1 METFLLNLLKTSL
14 LGSLAIL
21 AMLVLKPLW
30 RERYR
35 AKTRCWLWL
44 ALAAFLLLPVDF
56 SVKNAPVQAAP
67 PKDYTLFVGT
77 DKTAIQSTDNLF
89 GDMAEKSGQS
99 PAQVRDTIIQ
109 RPVTN
114 PEQKTTRYIPV
125 TTILFY
131 GYLAGAA
138 AFLLYQGVSY
148 ALFRRTVR
156 RWKRDVSRADYAAML
171 SDTAR
176 DLGVSAPEMIVCEA
190 ISTPAVTGLLRP
202 RLLLPHERYDVQE
215 LRYILRHELCHL
227 KRRDMLLKLVLL
239 AANAMHWFNPVVY
252 LMLRQADEDIEL
264 ACDSAATDGLELP
277 ERAAYSRTLLA
288 AVQSSVRA
296 LPATTC
302 FGGTVER
309 LKRRI
314 TNVLGAQKKRG
325 LGVVALVLA
334 LTLTAGCAISW
345 GERAQKNDDP
355 FADKSYTVD
364 ILLYE
369 APAFTDGFT
378 DGTYPSFRTTTN
390 TAGEKYVTLCDAWG
404 STSIYGPMEEY
415 TLEKQSFYAL
425 FGSTKA
431 SPVDD
436 LIQNNKSAWSGHCEE
451 ASDGQPNQVYLLKQK
466 DGSVYLGLAGDYEED
481 GSELFCSVFRLNE
494 QVNPIYASMDDYAA
508 ACVEDLKKGTM
519 TYSVSEN
526 NDYAS
531 RSIEDTVADVRVT
544 QLEQADS
551 LGNLSPDGTVLEL
564 WYFQYEMKPT
574 NEAGMQ
580 IDVIGGQELTD
591 DGYLNENWTH
601 YLTVLH
607 YTYGEKTGYQVIGTY
622 TGNDGLWYNGCSY
635 SGEEK
640 YYLHDFYV
648 DYAGLDLP
656 KMFIPD
662 LLNDTA
668 ADGYGRA
675 NQCEAR
681 LISGDGSYYFY
692 APITAWACNPGTE
705 FWYSRYD
712 TGSYFNA
719 KKLEQSLDEA
729 KAEWE
734 STGAKA
740 EKTDAG
746 WRFVTHEGMSN
757 TIVTLFDAPDGTC
770 YEVTTHWTFDGST
783 EENQWGWN
791 RDRAVEGEA
800 VILQAMVN
808 SFRTSKILFT
818 DGSPNG
824 SESSDPAPDD
834 TAFQADLQLASNGG
848 ASWLSLNT
856 DGMAVGGHDPKDS
869 APTVLLDTCDY
880 KEYDPS
886 ESSPSGSAVPPGGGN
901 PLALCLSLSNS
912 ARFTFYEGSDF
923 MLYQHGDTRYYKVSS
938 YGDYATIF
946 DAMLAWYNKTPDKE
960 ATFESDLVLASNAA
974 TVDILAFC
982 PASGESGSHAPLLTG
997 YSVALD
1003 SYEYKPI
1010 DKPKNLDGLDSVE
1023 LWPHNAQATCLIFYK
1038 GTNTVKYVSGK
1049 SERYYR
1055 AVGDFS
1061 IVDNDGRT
1069 LYDLMR
1075 VWYDTAE
1082 YSDMLTSDV
1091 RAQSKSFSWQEA
1103 AQNWANAY
1111 YGTQKEV
1118 TSGSIYKFT
1127 WLNVTVNPAEETTQ
1141 AKRKAGE
1148 IDDNTYCF
1156 AVRVEFTAESA
1167 NALQSAMAGNTV
1179 KCENPAAPKDAY
1191 EFYRCCTIQLR
1202 DDGRWYGTE
1211 LGTGWLCAI
1220 PKKEGL
1226 PPPFFAVF
1234 QRRAGKSTGTS
1245 QRYVV

>member
-44 ALAAFLLLPVDF
+44 ALAVFLLLPVDF

-99 PAQVRDTIIQ
+99 PSAVRDTIIQ

-138 AFLLYQGVSY
+138 AFLLYQGLSY

-156 RWKRDVSRADYAAML
+156 RWKRDVARADYAAML

-202 RLLLPHERYDVQE
+202 RLLLPHEHYDVQE

-264 ACDSAATDGLELP
+264 ACDSAATDDLDRA

-325 LGVVALVLA
+325 LGIVALVLA
-334 LTLTAGCAISW
+334 LTLTAGCAVSW

-364 ILLYE
+364 TLLYE
-369 APAFTDGFT
+369 APGFTDGFT
-378 DGTYPSFRTTTN
+378 DGAYPTFRTATN
-390 TAGEKYVTLCDAWG
+390 PAGEKYVTMFNDLGYAL
-404 STSIYGPMEEY
+404 IYGPMEEY
-415 TLEKQSFYAL
+415 KLEKQSFYAL
-425 FGSTKA
+425 FGNTRDA

-436 LIQNNKSAWSGHCEE
+436 LMQHNKSAWTGYCEE
-451 ASDGQPNQVYLLKQK
+451 AKDSQPYQAYLLEQE
-466 DGSVYLGLAGDYEED
+466 DGTIYLGLSADYAED
-481 GSELFCSVFRLNE
+481 GSECFCMVYRLNE
-494 QVNPIYASMDDYAA
+494 QINPIYASMDDYAA

-544 QLEQADS
+544 RLEQGDS

-574 NEAGMQ
+574 NEAGAQ
-580 IDVIGGQELTD
+580 INIVGGQELTD
-591 DGYLNENWTH
+591 DGYLNEHWTH

-607 YTYGEKTGYQVIGTY
+607 YTSGEKTGYQIIGTSMS
-622 TGNDGLWYNGCSY
+622 NDGLWYNGCSY
-635 SGEEK
+635 GVDLK

-656 KMFIPD
+656 KMYIPNLVD
-662 LLNDTA
+662 GLVE
-668 ADGYGRA
+668 DGYGHG
-675 NQCEAR
+675 NSVEGR
-681 LISGDGSYYFY
+681 LISGNGNYSFY
-692 APITAWACNPGTE
+692 APISGWTYKPDAEYAE
-705 FWYSRYD
+705 YWYSSYN
-712 TGSYFNA
+712 TGSYFSVT
-719 KKLEQSLDEA
+719 EVDHSLYDE
-729 KAEWE
+729 KPEWE
-734 STGAKA
+734 SAGYTA
-740 EKTDAG
+740 EWIDESC
-746 WRFVTHEGMSN
+746 RFVTHEGMSN
-757 TIVTLFDAPDGTC
+757 TVVTLFNGPNNTC
-770 YEVTTHWTFDGST
+770 YIVEIHWLFDGST

-791 RDRAVEGEA
+791 HDRAVEEEA

-808 SFRTSKILFT
+808 SFRTSKILPT
-818 DGSPNG
+818 MDPVLD
-824 SESSDPAPDD
+824 DPA
-834 TAFQADLQLASNGG
+834 FKADLQLATNGG
-848 ASWLSLNT
+848 ASWMYLSKNSAAVSDCNMRNVSPAVKLDECSYTLLNKDFT
-856 DGMAVGGHDPKDS
+856 PADG
-869 APTVLLDTCDY
+869 TQVLELW
-880 KEYDPS
+880 
-886 ESSPSGSAVPPGGGN
+886 
-901 PLALCLSLSNS
+901 LSNNDDS
-912 ARFTFYEGSDF
+912 HFAFYEGTNV
-923 MLYQHGDTRYYKVSS
+923 MLYQRDDARYYKVSNF
-938 YGDYATIF
+938 GDYATLYN
-946 DAMLAWYNKTPDKE
+946 AMLAWFNSAQSGTE
-960 ATFESDLVLASNAA
+960 TSDASSTTTTNAVTRDSLIKSA
-974 TVDILAFC
+974 
-982 PASGESGSHAPLLTG
+982 
-997 YSVALD
+997 D
-1003 SYEYKPI
+1003 SYVDHGGYLWYTAGGKFYRWHE
-1010 DKPKNLDGLDSVE
+1010 GGSVE
-1023 LWPHNAQATCLIFYK
+1023 TVCDLPLDYDTPVSASLSTQDDRILMNYHIGGATMGSFI
-1038 GTNTVKYVSGK
+1038 T
-1049 SERYYR
+1049 
-1055 AVGDFS
+1055 D
-1061 IVDNDGRT
+1061 
-1069 LYDLMR
+1069 LYDTDGKKLSSINGYNAIAISGDIIVMTDYFMPTPNNMSIS
-1075 VWYDTAE
+1075 YDCGKTFTEFGDKDWFYGSA
-1082 YSDMLTSDV
+1082 LTED
-1091 RAQSKSFSWQEA
+1091 
-1103 AQNWANAY
+1103 
-1111 YGTQKEV
+1111 GTYV
-1118 TSGSIYKFT
+1118 TSVDSSLEIRDGYVYTTAVYDINHEKSDDP
-1127 WLNVTVNPAEETTQ
+1127 LVTH
-1141 AKRKAGE
+1141 
-1148 IDDNTYCF
+1148 
-1156 AVRVEFTAESA
+1156 AVRISI
-1167 NALQSAMAGNTV
+1167 
-1179 KCENPAAPKDAY
+1179 K
-1191 EFYRCCTIQLR
+1191 
-1202 DDGRWYGTE
+1202 
-1211 LGTGWLCAI
+1211 TGAQEILD
-1220 PKKEGL
+1220 
-1226 PPPFFAVF
+1226 
-1234 QRRAGKSTGTS
+1234 
-1245 QRYVV
+1245 

>member
-156 RWKRDVSRADYAAML
+156 RWKRDVARADYAAML

-334 LTLTAGCAISW
+334 LTLTAGCATSW
-345 GERAQKNDDP
+345 GSRDASTAP
-355 FADKSYTVD
+355 FDGSRYNPMFVFGNSELTTGKDFRPLYYVSDGNGFSVQLSQGNGAKSVALTYGSTVAVYMP
-364 ILLYE
+364 LESVTLTQE
-369 APAFTDGFT
+369 NF
-378 DGTYPSFRTTTN
+378 DGTLLPDLDTLRGDNKAAWRVQLPDNFDDHDPEASPNLVFLLEQEDGTLYLCIGYHFEGGDAFPEDTDRIRWVYRLEKEDDTLYPSM
-390 TAGEKYVTLCDAWG
+390 DA
-404 STSIYGPMEEY
+404 
-415 TLEKQSFYAL
+415 
-425 FGSTKA
+425 
-431 SPVDD
+431 
-436 LIQNNKSAWSGHCEE
+436 
-451 ASDGQPNQVYLLKQK
+451 
-466 DGSVYLGLAGDYEED
+466 
-481 GSELFCSVFRLNE
+481 
-494 QVNPIYASMDDYAA
+494 YAA
-508 ACVEDLKKGTM
+508 AQVEKLKKSTM
-519 TYSVSEN
+519 SYCTSEDGN
-526 NDYAS
+526 YAS
-531 RSIEDTVADVRVT
+531 QVAEDTVADVRVT
-544 QLEQADS
+544 QLEQGDS

-574 NEAGMQ
+574 NEAGVE
-580 IDVIGGQELTD
+580 IEPVGGQYVTD
-591 DGYLNENWTH
+591 DGYLRESWTH
-601 YLTVLH
+601 YLTVLR
-607 YTYGEKTGYQVIGTY
+607 YTSGEKTGYQVIGTY
-622 TGNDGLWYNGCSY
+622 TGNDGLWYDGCSY

-640 YYLHDFYV
+640 YYLHDFYI

-656 KMFIPD
+656 KMFIPN
-662 LLNDTA
+662 LLNA
-668 ADGYGRA
+668 ATDGYGRA

-800 VILQAMVN
+800 EVLRAMVR
-808 SFRTSKILFT
+808 SFTVNW
-818 DGSPNG
+818 DADAAA
-824 SESSDPAPDD
+824 DPALDD
-834 TAFQADLQLASNGG
+834 SDFQADLQLASNGG
-848 ASWLSLNT
+848 AAWMFLYRDNAAITDRDMLNVTPTVRLDECSYALLHDKFTPADGARSLTLWLSNNDSSHLAFFEGT
-856 DGMAVGGHDPKDS
+856 DI
-869 APTVLLDTCDY
+869 
-880 KEYDPS
+880 
-886 ESSPSGSAVPPGGGN
+886 
-901 PLALCLSLSNS
+901 
-912 ARFTFYEGSDF
+912 
-923 MLYQHGDTRYYKVSS
+923 MLYQRDDAYYYKVSD
-938 YGDYATIF
+938 YGDYATLY
-946 DAMLAWYNKTPDKE
+946 DAMLAWFNSAQSGTEPSDASS
-960 ATFESDLVLASNAA
+960 ATTTNAVSRDSLIKAADSYVDLGGYLWYTAGGKLCRWREGGSVETIDTLPIDSLTDSPVRA
-974 TVDILAFC
+974 TLSIR
-982 PASGESGSHAPLLTG
+982 GSR
-997 YSVALD
+997 VALNYHIGGATMGTYVTELYNPD
-1003 SYEYKPI
+1003 GEQYVKIDGYESIAFDNHGNIVKTLQFPPAQNNLSISY
-1010 DKPKNLDGLDSVE
+1010 D
-1023 LWPHNAQATCLIFYK
+1023 
-1038 GTNTVKYVSGK
+1038 SGK
-1049 SERYYR
+1049 TWTSIGDADYFYGSVTEDGSSISYFPGALEIRDGYVYTT
-1055 AVGDFS
+1055 AV
-1061 IVDNDGRT
+1061 
-1069 LYDLMR
+1069 YDI
-1075 VWYDTAE
+1075 DHQK
-1082 YSDMLTSDV
+1082 TSDPL
-1091 RAQSKSFSWQEA
+1091 
-1103 AQNWANAY
+1103 
-1111 YGTQKEV
+1111 V
-1118 TSGSIYKFT
+1118 THS
-1127 WLNVTVNPAEETTQ
+1127 
-1141 AKRKAGE
+1141 
-1148 IDDNTYCF
+1148 
-1156 AVRVEFTAESA
+1156 VRV
-1167 NALQSAMAGNTV
+1167 NL
-1179 KCENPAAPKDAY
+1179 K
-1191 EFYRCCTIQLR
+1191 
-1202 DDGRWYGTE
+1202 
-1211 LGTGWLCAI
+1211 TGAQEILD
-1220 PKKEGL
+1220 
-1226 PPPFFAVF
+1226 
-1234 QRRAGKSTGTS
+1234 
-1245 QRYVV
+1245 

>member
-44 ALAAFLLLPVDF
+44 ALAVFLLLPVDF
-56 SVKNAPVQAAP
+56 SVKNAPVQAEP

-99 PAQVRDTIIQ
+99 PAAVRDTIIQ

-138 AFLLYQGVSY
+138 AFLLYQGISY

-156 RWKRDVSRADYAAML
+156 RWKKDVSRADYASLL

-176 DLGVSAPEMIVCEA
+176 DLGVNAPEMIVCEA

-202 RLLLPHERYDVQE
+202 RLLLPHEHYDVQE

-302 FGGTVER
+302 FGGMVER

-325 LGVVALVLA
+325 LGIVALVLA
-334 LTLTAGCAISW
+334 LTLTAGCAVSW

-364 ILLYE
+364 TLLYE
-369 APAFTDGFT
+369 APGFTDGFT
-378 DGTYPSFRTTTN
+378 DGAYPTFRTATN
-390 TAGEKYVTLCDAWG
+390 PAGEKYVTMFNDLGYAL
-404 STSIYGPMEEY
+404 IYGPMEEY
-415 TLEKQSFYAL
+415 KLEKQSFYAL
-425 FGSTKA
+425 FGNTRDA

-436 LIQNNKSAWSGHCEE
+436 LMQHNKSAWTGYCEE
-451 ASDGQPNQVYLLKQK
+451 AKDSQPYQAYLLEQE
-466 DGSVYLGLAGDYEED
+466 DGTIYLGLSADYAED
-481 GSELFCSVFRLNE
+481 GSECFCMVYRLEKEDNT
-494 QVNPIYASMDDYAA
+494 IYASMDDYAA
-508 ACVEDLKKGTM
+508 ERVAELKKGTM

-526 NDYAS
+526 NEYAS

-544 QLEQADS
+544 QLEQGDS

-640 YYLHDFYV
+640 YYLHDFYI

-757 TIVTLFDAPDGTC
+757 TVVTLFNGPNNTC
-770 YEVTTHWTFDGST
+770 YIVEIHWLFDGST

-800 VILQAMVN
+800 EVLRAMVR
-808 SFRTSKILFT
+808 SFTVNW
-818 DGSPNG
+818 DADAAA
-824 SESSDPAPDD
+824 DPALDD
-834 TAFQADLQLASNGG
+834 SDFQTDLQLASNGG

-856 DGMAVGGHDPKDS
+856 DGMAVGGHDPKDA

-880 KEYDPS
+880 KESDPS
-886 ESSPSGSAVPPGGGN
+886 ESSPSGSAVPPDGGN

-982 PASGESGSHAPLLTG
+982 PAGGESGSHAPLLTG

-1038 GTNTVKYVSGK
+1038 GTNTVKYMSGK

-1211 LGTGWLCAI
+1211 LGTGW
-1220 PKKEGL
+1220 
-1226 PPPFFAVF
+1226 
-1234 QRRAGKSTGTS
+1234 
-1245 QRYVV
+1245 

>member
-44 ALAAFLLLPVDF
+44 ALAVFLLLPVDF
-56 SVKNAPVQAAP
+56 SVKNAPVQAEP

-77 DKTAIQSTDNLF
+77 DKTTIQSTDNLF

-99 PAQVRDTIIQ
+99 PAAVRDTIIQ

-156 RWKRDVSRADYAAML
+156 RWKRDVARADYAAML

-334 LTLTAGCAISW
+334 LTLTAGCAVGW
-345 GERAQKNDDP
+345 GERAQTQKNDDP

-378 DGTYPSFRTTTN
+378 DGAYPTFRTATN
-390 TAGEKYVTLCDAWG
+390 PAGEKYVTMFNDLGYAL
-404 STSIYGPMEEY
+404 IYGPMEEY
-415 TLEKQSFYAL
+415 KLEKQSFYAL

-607 YTYGEKTGYQVIGTY
+607 YTSGEQTGYQVIGTY

-800 VILQAMVN
+800 AILQAMTD
-808 SFRTSKILFT
+808 SFTITGKILLSQEDASAASTGFDALDAALDALGDMNVT
-818 DGSPNG
+818 ADPLGHAVMVPNATAKWDDRNG
-824 SESSDPAPDD
+824 TNIAYRAEIAKQFRQYSWKEASNVAQFGEEVLSVQCGRWNFYLYSNYKNVLSFFDQESDPKGYPYSFEITNAGAENAVWDAFYKWYEEAVAADNGKQTVTPAATDTLSRASITKSADSYVDNDD
-834 TAFQADLQLASNGG
+834 YLWYISGG
-848 ASWLSLNT
+848 KLCRWR
-856 DGMAVGGHDPKDS
+856 
-869 APTVLLDTCDY
+869 
-880 KEYDPS
+880 E
-886 ESSPSGSAVPPGGGN
+886 GSAVETICTLPIDSLTDSPVR
-901 PLALCLSLSNS
+901 ATLSI
-912 ARFTFYEGSDF
+912 
-923 MLYQHGDTRYYKVSS
+923 MVSR
-938 YGDYATIF
+938 
-946 DAMLAWYNKTPDKE
+946 
-960 ATFESDLVLASNAA
+960 
-974 TVDILAFC
+974 
-982 PASGESGSHAPLLTG
+982 
-997 YSVALD
+997 VALRYHIGGATMGTYVTELYNSD
-1003 SYEYKPI
+1003 GEQYVKIDGYESIAFDNHGNIVKTLQFPPAQNNLSISY
-1010 DKPKNLDGLDSVE
+1010 D
-1023 LWPHNAQATCLIFYK
+1023 
-1038 GTNTVKYVSGK
+1038 SGK
-1049 SERYYR
+1049 TWTAIGDADYFYGSVTEDGSSISYFPGALEIRDGYVYTT
-1055 AVGDFS
+1055 AV
-1061 IVDNDGRT
+1061 
-1069 LYDLMR
+1069 YDI
-1075 VWYDTAE
+1075 DHQK
-1082 YSDMLTSDV
+1082 TSDPL
-1091 RAQSKSFSWQEA
+1091 
-1103 AQNWANAY
+1103 
-1111 YGTQKEV
+1111 V
-1118 TSGSIYKFT
+1118 THS
-1127 WLNVTVNPAEETTQ
+1127 
-1141 AKRKAGE
+1141 
-1148 IDDNTYCF
+1148 
-1156 AVRVEFTAESA
+1156 VRV
-1167 NALQSAMAGNTV
+1167 NL
-1179 KCENPAAPKDAY
+1179 K
-1191 EFYRCCTIQLR
+1191 
-1202 DDGRWYGTE
+1202 
-1211 LGTGWLCAI
+1211 TGAQEILD
-1220 PKKEGL
+1220 
-1226 PPPFFAVF
+1226 
-1234 QRRAGKSTGTS
+1234 
-1245 QRYVV
+1245 

>member
-44 ALAAFLLLPVDF
+44 ALAVFLLLPVDF

-156 RWKRDVSRADYAAML
+156 RWKRDVARADYAAML

-264 ACDSAATDGLELP
+264 ACDSAATDELELP

-334 LTLTAGCAISW
+334 LTLTAGCAVGW
-345 GERAQKNDDP
+345 GERAQTQKNDDP

-364 ILLYE
+364 TLLYE
-369 APAFTDGFT
+369 APGFTDGFT
-378 DGTYPSFRTTTN
+378 DGAYPTFRTATN
-390 TAGEKYVTLCDAWG
+390 PAGEKYVTMFNDLGYAL
-404 STSIYGPMEEY
+404 IYGPMEEY
-415 TLEKQSFYAL
+415 KLEKQSFYAL
-425 FGSTKA
+425 FGNTRDA

-436 LIQNNKSAWSGHCEE
+436 LMQHNKSAWTGYCEE
-451 ASDGQPNQVYLLKQK
+451 AKDSQPYQAYLLEQE
-466 DGSVYLGLAGDYEED
+466 DGTIYLGLSADYAED
-481 GSELFCSVFRLNE
+481 GSECFCMVYRLE
-494 QVNPIYASMDDYAA
+494 KEDDTIYASMDDYAA
-508 ACVEDLKKGTM
+508 ERVAELKKGTM

-526 NDYAS
+526 NEYAS

-607 YTYGEKTGYQVIGTY
+607 YTSGEQTGYQVIGTY

-757 TIVTLFDAPDGTC
+757 TIVTLFDAPDGIC

-800 VILQAMVN
+800 AILQAMTD
-808 SFRTSKILFT
+808 SFTITGKILLSQEDASAASTGFDALDAALDALGDMNVT
-818 DGSPNG
+818 ADPLGHAVMVPNATAKWDDRNG
-824 SESSDPAPDD
+824 TNIAYRAEIAKQFRQYSWKEASNVAQFGEEVLSVQCGRWNFYLYSNYKNVLSFFDQESDPKGYPYAFEITNAGAENAVWDAFYKWYEEAVAADNGKQTVTPAATDTLSRASITKSADSYVDNDD
-834 TAFQADLQLASNGG
+834 YLWYISGG
-848 ASWLSLNT
+848 KLCRWR
-856 DGMAVGGHDPKDS
+856 
-869 APTVLLDTCDY
+869 
-880 KEYDPS
+880 E
-886 ESSPSGSAVPPGGGN
+886 GSAV
-901 PLALCLSLSNS
+901 
-912 ARFTFYEGSDF
+912 E
-923 MLYQHGDTRYYKVSS
+923 
-938 YGDYATIF
+938 TICT
-946 DAMLAWYNKTPDKE
+946 L
-960 ATFESDLVLASNAA
+960 
-974 TVDILAFC
+974 
-982 PASGESGSHAPLLTG
+982 
-997 YSVALD
+997 
-1003 SYEYKPI
+1003 PI
-1010 DKPKNLDGLDSVE
+1010 DSLTDSPVRATLSIMVSRVVLRYHIGGATMGTYVTELYNSDGEQYVKIDGYESIAFDNHGNIVKTLQFPPAQNNLSISYD
-1023 LWPHNAQATCLIFYK
+1023 
-1038 GTNTVKYVSGK
+1038 SGK
-1049 SERYYR
+1049 TWTAIGDADYFYGSVTEDGSSISYFPGALEIRDGYVYTT
-1055 AVGDFS
+1055 AV
-1061 IVDNDGRT
+1061 
-1069 LYDLMR
+1069 YDI
-1075 VWYDTAE
+1075 DHQK
-1082 YSDMLTSDV
+1082 TSDPL
-1091 RAQSKSFSWQEA
+1091 
-1103 AQNWANAY
+1103 
-1111 YGTQKEV
+1111 V
-1118 TSGSIYKFT
+1118 THS
-1127 WLNVTVNPAEETTQ
+1127 
-1141 AKRKAGE
+1141 
-1148 IDDNTYCF
+1148 
-1156 AVRVEFTAESA
+1156 VRV
-1167 NALQSAMAGNTV
+1167 NL
-1179 KCENPAAPKDAY
+1179 K
-1191 EFYRCCTIQLR
+1191 
-1202 DDGRWYGTE
+1202 
-1211 LGTGWLCAI
+1211 TGAQEILD
-1220 PKKEGL
+1220 
-1226 PPPFFAVF
+1226 
-1234 QRRAGKSTGTS
+1234 
-1245 QRYVV
+1245 

>member
-44 ALAAFLLLPVDF
+44 ALAVFLLLPVDF

-67 PKDYTLFVGT
+67 PKDYALFVGT

-89 GDMAEKSGQS
+89 GDMAEKSDQS

-334 LTLTAGCAISW
+334 LTLTAGCAVSW
-345 GERAQKNDDP
+345 GSRDASTAPFDGSRYNPVFVTGNSELTIGKNFRPLYYVSDESGTY
-355 FADKSYTVD
+355 FRLSREGGVNTVTM
-364 ILLYE
+364 IY
-369 APAFTDGFT
+369 DGEEMSFSPMESVT
-378 DGTYPSFRTTTN
+378 LTQENFDGTLLPDLDALRGDNKAAWRVQLPDNFGDHDPEASPNLVFLLEQN
-390 TAGEKYVTLCDAWG
+390 DGTLYLCIGYHFEGGDAFIEDTDRIRWV
-404 STSIYGPMEEY
+404 YR
-415 TLEKQSFYAL
+415 LEKE
-425 FGSTKA
+425 
-431 SPVDD
+431 DD
-436 LIQNNKSAWSGHCEE
+436 TL
-451 ASDGQPNQVYLLKQK
+451 
-466 DGSVYLGLAGDYEED
+466 
-481 GSELFCSVFRLNE
+481 
-494 QVNPIYASMDDYAA
+494 YASMDDYAA
-508 ACVEDLKKGTM
+508 ACVAELKKGTM
-519 TYSVSEN
+519 SYCTSEDGN
-526 NDYAS
+526 YAS
-531 RSIEDTVADVRVT
+531 QVAEDTVADVRVT

-564 WYFQYEMKPT
+564 WYFQYERKPT
-574 NEAGMQ
+574 NENGAELAP
-580 IDVIGGQELTD
+580 IGGQEVTD
-591 DGYLNENWTH
+591 DGYLNEHWTH

-607 YTYGEKTGYQVIGTY
+607 YTSGEKTGYQIIGTY

-656 KMFIPD
+656 KMFIPN

-668 ADGYGRA
+668 TDGYGRA

-757 TIVTLFDAPDGTC
+757 TIVTLFAGPNNTT
-770 YEVTTHWTFDGST
+770 YEVEIHWLFDGST

-800 VILQAMVN
+800 AILQAMTD
-808 SFRTSKILFT
+808 SFTITGKILLTQEDASAASTGFDALDAALDALGDMNVT
-818 DGSPNG
+818 ADPLGHAVMVPNATAKWDDRNG
-824 SESSDPAPDD
+824 TNIAYRAEIAKQFRQYSWKEASNVAQFGEEVLSVQCGRWNFYLYSNYKNVLSFFDQESDPKGYPYAFEITNAGAENAVWDAFYKWYEEAVAADNGKQTVTPAATD
-834 TAFQADLQLASNGG
+834 TLSRASITKAADSYVDLGG
-848 ASWLSLNT
+848 YLWYTA
-856 DGMAVGGHDPKDS
+856 GGK
-869 APTVLLDTCDY
+869 LCRWR
-880 KEYDPS
+880 E
-886 ESSPSGSAVPPGGGN
+886 GSAVETICTLPIDSLTDSPVR
-901 PLALCLSLSNS
+901 ATLSI
-912 ARFTFYEGSDF
+912 
-923 MLYQHGDTRYYKVSS
+923 MVSR
-938 YGDYATIF
+938 
-946 DAMLAWYNKTPDKE
+946 
-960 ATFESDLVLASNAA
+960 
-974 TVDILAFC
+974 
-982 PASGESGSHAPLLTG
+982 
-997 YSVALD
+997 VALRYHIGGATMGTYVTELYNSD
-1003 SYEYKPI
+1003 GEQYVKIDGYESIAFDNHGNIVKTLQFP
-1010 DKPKNLDGLDSVE
+1010 PAQNNL
-1023 LWPHNAQATCLIFYK
+1023 
-1038 GTNTVKYVSGK
+1038 
-1049 SERYYR
+1049 
-1055 AVGDFS
+1055 S
-1061 IVDNDGRT
+1061 IS
-1069 LYDLMR
+1069 
-1075 VWYDTAE
+1075 YDTGKTWTSIGDADYFYGSVTE
-1082 YSDMLTSDV
+1082 DGSSISYFPGALEIRDGYVYTTAVYDIDHQKTSDPL
-1091 RAQSKSFSWQEA
+1091 
-1103 AQNWANAY
+1103 
-1111 YGTQKEV
+1111 V
-1118 TSGSIYKFT
+1118 THS
-1127 WLNVTVNPAEETTQ
+1127 
-1141 AKRKAGE
+1141 
-1148 IDDNTYCF
+1148 
-1156 AVRVEFTAESA
+1156 VRV
-1167 NALQSAMAGNTV
+1167 NL
-1179 KCENPAAPKDAY
+1179 K
-1191 EFYRCCTIQLR
+1191 
-1202 DDGRWYGTE
+1202 
-1211 LGTGWLCAI
+1211 TGAQEILD
-1220 PKKEGL
+1220 
-1226 PPPFFAVF
+1226 
-1234 QRRAGKSTGTS
+1234 
-1245 QRYVV
+1245 

>member
-21 AMLVLKPLW
+21 AMLALKPLW

-44 ALAAFLLLPVDF
+44 ALAVFLLLPVDF

-138 AFLLYQGVSY
+138 AFLLYQGISY
-148 ALFRRTVR
+148 AHFRRTVR
-156 RWKRDVSRADYAAML
+156 RWKRDVARADYAAML

-176 DLGVSAPEMIVCEA
+176 ELGVSAPEMIVCEA

-202 RLLLPHERYDVQE
+202 RLLLPHEHYDVQE

-325 LGVVALVLA
+325 LGIVALVLA
-334 LTLTAGCAISW
+334 LTLTAGCAVSW
-345 GERAQKNDDP
+345 GERAQAQKNDDP
-355 FADKSYTVD
+355 FADKRYTVD

-378 DGTYPSFRTTTN
+378 DGTYPTFHTSTN
-390 TAGEKYVTLCDAWG
+390 SSGEKYLSLCDAWG
-404 STSIYGPMEEY
+404 STFIYGPMEEY

-451 ASDGQPNQVYLLKQK
+451 ASDGLPNQVYLLKQK
-466 DGSVYLGLAGDYEED
+466 DGTIYLGLAGDYEED

-494 QVNPIYASMDDYAA
+494 QTNPIYASMDDYAA
-508 ACVEDLKKGTM
+508 ACVADLKKSTM

-526 NDYAS
+526 NEYAS

-544 QLEQADS
+544 QLELADS

-564 WYFQYEMKPT
+564 WCFQYEMKPT
-574 NEAGMQ
+574 NEAGAQ
-580 IDVIGGQELTD
+580 INIVGGQELTD

-607 YTYGEKTGYQVIGTY
+607 YTSGEQTGYQILGTSMS
-622 TGNDGLWYNGCSY
+622 NDGLWYNGCGY
-635 SGEEK
+635 GQELK
-640 YYLHDFYV
+640 YYLHDFYI

-656 KMFIPD
+656 KMYIPNLVD
-662 LLNDTA
+662 GLVE
-668 ADGYGRA
+668 DGYGHG
-675 NQCEAR
+675 NSVEGR
-681 LISGDGSYYFY
+681 LVSGSTYNFCYYY
-692 APITAWACNPGTE
+692 VPITGWACSPGTDY
-705 FWYSRYD
+705 WYSRYD
-712 TGSYFNA
+712 TGSYFSV
-719 KKLEQSLDEA
+719 KKLERGINDA

-734 STGAKA
+734 STGVTG
-740 EKTDAG
+740 EKVDTG
-746 WRFVTHEGMSN
+746 CWRYVTHEGMSN
-757 TIVTLFDAPDGTC
+757 TIVTLFAGPNNTT
-770 YEVTTHWTFDGST
+770 YEVEIHWLFDGST

-791 RDRAVEGEA
+791 HDRAVEEEA
-800 VILQAMVN
+800 TILQAMVKH
-808 SFRTSKILFT
+808 FTIDGGIYFT
-818 DGSPNG
+818 DGSSD
-824 SESSDPAPDD
+824 SESPAD
-834 TAFQADLQLASNGG
+834 TAFLTDLQLAANGG
-848 ASWLSLNT
+848 IESLTLFPAATSSIISPREPVSTEGSELHVDLSNYGYSSTSEPENISLLNHIRIDLKGDSQSWFESYQGGNVIGYCAENRPTEYYLAFGDFGKYATLYDVILEWYHSAQSGTETSDASSATTTNAVSRDSLIKSADSYVDN
-856 DGMAVGGHDPKDS
+856 DDYLWYISGGK
-869 APTVLLDTCDY
+869 LCRWR
-880 KEYDPS
+880 E
-886 ESSPSGSAVPPGGGN
+886 GSAVETICTLPIDSLTDSPVR
-901 PLALCLSLSNS
+901 ATLSI
-912 ARFTFYEGSDF
+912 RGS
-923 MLYQHGDTRYYKVSS
+923 R
-938 YGDYATIF
+938 
-946 DAMLAWYNKTPDKE
+946 
-960 ATFESDLVLASNAA
+960 
-974 TVDILAFC
+974 
-982 PASGESGSHAPLLTG
+982 
-997 YSVALD
+997 VALNYHIGGATMGTYVTELYNYD
-1003 SYEYKPI
+1003 GKLYVKIDGYESIAFDNHGNIVKTLQFP
-1010 DKPKNLDGLDSVE
+1010 PAQNNL
-1023 LWPHNAQATCLIFYK
+1023 
-1038 GTNTVKYVSGK
+1038 
-1049 SERYYR
+1049 
-1055 AVGDFS
+1055 S
-1061 IVDNDGRT
+1061 IS
-1069 LYDLMR
+1069 
-1075 VWYDTAE
+1075 YDTGKTWTAIGDADYFYGSVTE
-1082 YSDMLTSDV
+1082 NNDSISYAPADLSIRDGYVYTTAVYDINHEKSDDPL
-1091 RAQSKSFSWQEA
+1091 
-1103 AQNWANAY
+1103 
-1111 YGTQKEV
+1111 V
-1118 TSGSIYKFT
+1118 TH
-1127 WLNVTVNPAEETTQ
+1127 
-1141 AKRKAGE
+1141 
-1148 IDDNTYCF
+1148 
-1156 AVRVEFTAESA
+1156 AVRISI
-1167 NALQSAMAGNTV
+1167 
-1179 KCENPAAPKDAY
+1179 K
-1191 EFYRCCTIQLR
+1191 
-1202 DDGRWYGTE
+1202 
-1211 LGTGWLCAI
+1211 TGAQEILD
-1220 PKKEGL
+1220 
-1226 PPPFFAVF
+1226 
-1234 QRRAGKSTGTS
+1234 
-1245 QRYVV
+1245 

>member
-44 ALAAFLLLPVDF
+44 AMAAFLLLPVDF

-138 AFLLYQGVSY
+138 AFLLYQGISY
-148 ALFRRTVR
+148 AHFRRTVR

-171 SDTAR
+171 SNTAR

-325 LGVVALVLA
+325 LGIVALVLA
-334 LTLTAGCAISW
+334 LTLTAGCAVSW

-364 ILLYE
+364 TLLYE
-369 APAFTDGFT
+369 APGFTDGFT
-378 DGTYPSFRTTTN
+378 DGAYPTFRTATN
-390 TAGEKYVTLCDAWG
+390 PAGEKYVTMFNDLGYAL
-404 STSIYGPMEEY
+404 IYGPMEEY
-415 TLEKQSFYAL
+415 KLEKQSFYAL
-425 FGSTKA
+425 FGNTRDA

-436 LIQNNKSAWSGHCEE
+436 LMQHNKSAWTGYCEE
-451 ASDGQPNQVYLLKQK
+451 AKDSQPYQAYLLEQE
-466 DGSVYLGLAGDYEED
+466 DGTIYLGLSADYAED
-481 GSELFCSVFRLNE
+481 GSECFCMVYRLE
-494 QVNPIYASMDDYAA
+494 KEDDTIYPSMDDYAA

-544 QLEQADS
+544 RLEQGDS

-574 NEAGMQ
+574 NEAGVQ

-591 DGYLNENWTH
+591 DGYLNEHWTH

-607 YTYGEKTGYQVIGTY
+607 YTYGEKTGYQIIGTSMS
-622 TGNDGLWYNGCSY
+622 NDGLWYNGCNY

-640 YYLHDFYV
+640 YYLHDFYI
-648 DYAGLDLP
+648 DYAGLNEP
-656 KMFIPD
+656 KMYIPN
-662 LLNDTA
+662 LLNA
-668 ADGYGRA
+668 ATDGYGRA

-800 VILQAMVN
+800 EVLRAMVR
-808 SFRTSKILFT
+808 SFTVNW
-818 DGSPNG
+818 DADAAA
-824 SESSDPAPDD
+824 DPALDD
-834 TAFQADLQLASNGG
+834 SDFQADLQLASNGG
-848 ASWLSLNT
+848 ASWMYLSKNSA
-856 DGMAVGGHDPKDS
+856 AVSDCNMRNVT
-869 APTVLLDTCDY
+869 PTVKLDECSYALLNEEFTPDDGKQT
-880 KEYDPS
+880 
-886 ESSPSGSAVPPGGGN
+886 
-901 PLALCLSLSNS
+901 LTLWLSNNDS
-912 ARFTFYEGSDF
+912 SHLAFYEGTNV
-923 MLYQHGDTRYYKVSS
+923 MLYQRDDARYYKVSNF
-938 YGDYATIF
+938 GDYATLYN
-946 DAMLAWYNKTPDKE
+946 AMLAWYHSAQSGTKP
-960 ATFESDLVLASNAA
+960 SDASSTTTTNAVSRDSLIKA
-974 TVDILAFC
+974 A
-982 PASGESGSHAPLLTG
+982 
-997 YSVALD
+997 D
-1003 SYEYKPI
+1003 SYVDLGGYLWYTAGGKFCRWRE
-1010 DKPKNLDGLDSVE
+1010 GGSVE
-1023 LWPHNAQATCLIFYK
+1023 TVCDLPLDYDTPVSASLSTQDNRILMNYHIGGATMGSFI
-1038 GTNTVKYVSGK
+1038 T
-1049 SERYYR
+1049 
-1055 AVGDFS
+1055 D
-1061 IVDNDGRT
+1061 
-1069 LYDLMR
+1069 LYDTDGKKLSSINGYNAIAISGDIIVMTDYFMPTPNNLSIS
-1075 VWYDTAE
+1075 YDCGKTFTEFGDKDWFYGSA
-1082 YSDMLTSDV
+1082 LTED
-1091 RAQSKSFSWQEA
+1091 
-1103 AQNWANAY
+1103 
-1111 YGTQKEV
+1111 GTYV
-1118 TSGSIYKFT
+1118 TSVNSSLEIRDGYVYTTAVYDINHEKSDDP
-1127 WLNVTVNPAEETTQ
+1127 LVTH
-1141 AKRKAGE
+1141 
-1148 IDDNTYCF
+1148 
-1156 AVRVEFTAESA
+1156 AVRISI
-1167 NALQSAMAGNTV
+1167 
-1179 KCENPAAPKDAY
+1179 K
-1191 EFYRCCTIQLR
+1191 
-1202 DDGRWYGTE
+1202 
-1211 LGTGWLCAI
+1211 TGAQEILD
-1220 PKKEGL
+1220 
-1226 PPPFFAVF
+1226 
-1234 QRRAGKSTGTS
+1234 
-1245 QRYVV
+1245 

>member
-77 DKTAIQSTDNLF
+77 DKTTIQSTDNLF

-156 RWKRDVSRADYAAML
+156 RWKRDVARADYAAML

-202 RLLLPHERYDVQE
+202 RLLLPHEHYDVQE

-334 LTLTAGCAISW
+334 LTLTAGCAVGW
-345 GERAQKNDDP
+345 GERAQTQKNDDP

-607 YTYGEKTGYQVIGTY
+607 YTYGEKTGYQIIGTSMS
-622 TGNDGLWYNGCSY
+622 NDGLWYNGCSY
-635 SGEEK
+635 GVDLK
-640 YYLHDFYV
+640 YYLHDFYI

-656 KMFIPD
+656 RYQIGALYHF
-662 LLNDTA
+662 T
-668 ADGYGRA
+668 DGYGNDLTPDGRV
-675 NQCEAR
+675 Q
-681 LISGDGSYYFY
+681 SGDGWYFY
-692 APITAWACNPGTE
+692 LPNTGTWNASLE
-705 FWYSRYD
+705 EPLWESAYGTKSTFVVKSFSTDASDAADYFKRDGWNVEDVDGQSVYTKTNGGQHARIRLYDRTDSGHYEVQTFWYD
-712 TGSYFNA
+712 G
-719 KKLEQSLDEA
+719 QS
-729 KAEWE
+729 
-734 STGAKA
+734 TQ
-740 EKTDAG
+740 
-746 WRFVTHEGMSN
+746 
-757 TIVTLFDAPDGTC
+757 
-770 YEVTTHWTFDGST
+770 
-783 EENQWGWN
+783 ENQWGWSAA
-791 RDRAVEGEA
+791 RQTEGERDLLEQMA
-800 VILQAMVN
+800 KTFTVSDAMRKAYTP
-808 SFRTSKILFT
+808 SFS
-818 DGSPNG
+818 
-824 SESSDPAPDD
+824 AD
-834 TAFQADLQLASNGG
+834 TKLASNGG
-848 ASWLSLNT
+848 AAWMYLSEDGTAVSDHDMKDVTPTVRLEACDYTARPQYDPPSGGKVLELWLSNN
-856 DGMAVGGHDPKDS
+856 DASHF
-869 APTVLLDTCDY
+869 A
-880 KEYDPS
+880 
-886 ESSPSGSAVPPGGGN
+886 
-901 PLALCLSLSNS
+901 
-912 ARFTFYEGSDF
+912 FYEGSNV
-923 MLYQHGDTRYYKVSS
+923 MLYQCDEVRYYDVSNF
-938 YGDYATIF
+938 GDYKTLY
-946 DAMLAWYNKTPDKE
+946 DAMLAWFNSAQSGTEPSDASS
-960 ATFESDLVLASNAA
+960 ATTTNAVSRDSLIKAADSYVDLGGYLCYTAGGELRRYRSGVIE
-974 TVDILAFC
+974 TVDTL
-982 PASGESGSHAPLLTG
+982 
-997 YSVALD
+997 
-1003 SYEYKPI
+1003 PI
-1010 DKPKNLDGLDSVE
+1010 DYLNDTPV
-1023 LWPHNAQATCLIFYK
+1023 NASLSTQDDRL
-1038 GTNTVKYVSGK
+1038 
-1049 SERYYR
+1049 
-1055 AVGDFS
+1055 
-1061 IVDNDGRT
+1061 
-1069 LYDLMR
+1069 LMS
-1075 VWYDTAE
+1075 YHIGGA
-1082 YSDMLTSDV
+1082 
-1091 RAQSKSFSWQEA
+1091 
-1103 AQNWANAY
+1103 
-1111 YGTQKEV
+1111 
-1118 TSGSIYKFT
+1118 TSGSFVTDLYGVDGKKIASIGGYNSIAISGDTVVKTLQFPPAANNLYISYDCGGTFT
-1127 WLNVTVNPAEETTQ
+1127 PLGDKDWYYGAVKEDDSGVTYMSAELEIRDGYVYTT
-1141 AKRKAGE
+1141 AVYD
-1148 IDDNTYCF
+1148 IDHQKTSDPLVTH
-1156 AVRVEFTAESA
+1156 AVRISI
-1167 NALQSAMAGNTV
+1167 
-1179 KCENPAAPKDAY
+1179 K
-1191 EFYRCCTIQLR
+1191 
-1202 DDGRWYGTE
+1202 
-1211 LGTGWLCAI
+1211 TGAQEILD
-1220 PKKEGL
+1220 
-1226 PPPFFAVF
+1226 
-1234 QRRAGKSTGTS
+1234 
-1245 QRYVV
+1245 

>member
-44 ALAAFLLLPVDF
+44 ALAVFLLLPVDF

-77 DKTAIQSTDNLF
+77 DKTTIQSTDNLF

-334 LTLTAGCAISW
+334 LTLTAGCAVSW
-345 GERAQKNDDP
+345 GERAQTQKNDDP

-369 APAFTDGFT
+369 APGFTDGFT
-378 DGTYPSFRTTTN
+378 DGAYPTFRTATN
-390 TAGEKYVTLCDAWG
+390 PAGEKYVTMFNDLGYAL
-404 STSIYGPMEEY
+404 IYGPMEEY
-415 TLEKQSFYAL
+415 KLEKQSFYAL
-425 FGSTKA
+425 FGNTRDA

-436 LIQNNKSAWSGHCEE
+436 LMQHNKSAWTGYCEE
-451 ASDGQPNQVYLLKQK
+451 AKDSQPYQAYLLEQE
-466 DGSVYLGLAGDYEED
+466 DGTIYLGLSADYAED
-481 GSELFCSVFRLNE
+481 GSECFCMVYRLE
-494 QVNPIYASMDDYAA
+494 KEDDTIYASMDDYAA
-508 ACVEDLKKGTM
+508 ERVAELKKGTM

-526 NDYAS
+526 NEYAS

-607 YTYGEKTGYQVIGTY
+607 YTSGEQTGYQVIGTY

-757 TIVTLFDAPDGTC
+757 TIVTLFDAPDGIC

-800 VILQAMVN
+800 AILQAMTD
-808 SFRTSKILFT
+808 SFTITGKILLSQEDASAASTGFDALDAALDALGDMNVT
-818 DGSPNG
+818 ADPLGHAVMVPNATAKWDDRNG
-824 SESSDPAPDD
+824 TNIAYRAEIAKQFRQYSWKEASNVAQFGEEVLSVQCGRWNFYLYSNYKNVLSFFDQESDPKGYPYAFEITNAGAENAVWDAFYKWYEEAVAADNGKQTVTPAATDTLSRASITKSADSYVDNDD
-834 TAFQADLQLASNGG
+834 YLWYISGG
-848 ASWLSLNT
+848 KLCRWR
-856 DGMAVGGHDPKDS
+856 
-869 APTVLLDTCDY
+869 
-880 KEYDPS
+880 E
-886 ESSPSGSAVPPGGGN
+886 GSAVETICTLPIDSLTDSPVR
-901 PLALCLSLSNS
+901 ATLSI
-912 ARFTFYEGSDF
+912 
-923 MLYQHGDTRYYKVSS
+923 MVSR
-938 YGDYATIF
+938 
-946 DAMLAWYNKTPDKE
+946 
-960 ATFESDLVLASNAA
+960 
-974 TVDILAFC
+974 
-982 PASGESGSHAPLLTG
+982 
-997 YSVALD
+997 VALRYHIGGATMGTYVTELYNSD
-1003 SYEYKPI
+1003 GEQYVKIDGYESIAFDNHGNIVKTLQFPPAQNNLSISY
-1010 DKPKNLDGLDSVE
+1010 D
-1023 LWPHNAQATCLIFYK
+1023 
-1038 GTNTVKYVSGK
+1038 SGK
-1049 SERYYR
+1049 TWTAIGDADYFYGSVTEDGSSISYFPGALEIRDGYVYTT
-1055 AVGDFS
+1055 AV
-1061 IVDNDGRT
+1061 
-1069 LYDLMR
+1069 YDI
-1075 VWYDTAE
+1075 DHQK
-1082 YSDMLTSDV
+1082 TSDPL
-1091 RAQSKSFSWQEA
+1091 
-1103 AQNWANAY
+1103 
-1111 YGTQKEV
+1111 V
-1118 TSGSIYKFT
+1118 THS
-1127 WLNVTVNPAEETTQ
+1127 
-1141 AKRKAGE
+1141 
-1148 IDDNTYCF
+1148 
-1156 AVRVEFTAESA
+1156 VRV
-1167 NALQSAMAGNTV
+1167 NL
-1179 KCENPAAPKDAY
+1179 K
-1191 EFYRCCTIQLR
+1191 
-1202 DDGRWYGTE
+1202 
-1211 LGTGWLCAI
+1211 TGAQEILD
-1220 PKKEGL
+1220 
-1226 PPPFFAVF
+1226 
-1234 QRRAGKSTGTS
+1234 
-1245 QRYVV
+1245 

>member
-156 RWKRDVSRADYAAML
+156 RWKRDVARADYAAML

-334 LTLTAGCAISW
+334 LTLTAGCATSW
-345 GERAQKNDDP
+345 GSRDASTAP
-355 FADKSYTVD
+355 FDGSRYNPMFVFGNSELTTGKDFRPLYYVSDGNGFSVQLSQGNGAKSVALTYGSTVAVYMP
-364 ILLYE
+364 LESVTLTQE
-369 APAFTDGFT
+369 NF
-378 DGTYPSFRTTTN
+378 DGTLLPDLDTLRGDNKAAWRVQLPDNFDDHDPEASPNLVFLLEQEDGTLYLCIGYHFEGGDAFPEDTDRIRWVYRLEKEDDTLYPSM
-390 TAGEKYVTLCDAWG
+390 DA
-404 STSIYGPMEEY
+404 
-415 TLEKQSFYAL
+415 
-425 FGSTKA
+425 
-431 SPVDD
+431 
-436 LIQNNKSAWSGHCEE
+436 
-451 ASDGQPNQVYLLKQK
+451 
-466 DGSVYLGLAGDYEED
+466 
-481 GSELFCSVFRLNE
+481 
-494 QVNPIYASMDDYAA
+494 YAA
-508 ACVEDLKKGTM
+508 AQVEKLKKSTM
-519 TYSVSEN
+519 SYCTSEDGN
-526 NDYAS
+526 YAS
-531 RSIEDTVADVRVT
+531 QVAEDTVADVRVT
-544 QLEQADS
+544 QLEQGDS

-574 NEAGMQ
+574 NEAGVE
-580 IDVIGGQELTD
+580 IEPVGGQYVTD
-591 DGYLNENWTH
+591 DGYLRESWTH
-601 YLTVLH
+601 YLTVLR
-607 YTYGEKTGYQVIGTY
+607 YTSGEKTGYQVIGTY
-622 TGNDGLWYNGCSY
+622 TGNDGLWYDGCSY

-656 KMFIPD
+656 KMFIPN

-800 VILQAMVN
+800 EVLRAMVR
-808 SFRTSKILFT
+808 SFTVNW
-818 DGSPNG
+818 DADAAA
-824 SESSDPAPDD
+824 DPALDD
-834 TAFQADLQLASNGG
+834 SDFQADLQLASNGG
-848 ASWLSLNT
+848 AAWMFLYRDNAAITDRDMLNVTPTVRLDECSYALLHDKFTPADGARSLTLWLSNNDSSHLAFFEGT
-856 DGMAVGGHDPKDS
+856 DI
-869 APTVLLDTCDY
+869 
-880 KEYDPS
+880 
-886 ESSPSGSAVPPGGGN
+886 
-901 PLALCLSLSNS
+901 
-912 ARFTFYEGSDF
+912 
-923 MLYQHGDTRYYKVSS
+923 MLYQRDDAYYYKVSD
-938 YGDYATIF
+938 YGDYATLY
-946 DAMLAWYNKTPDKE
+946 DAMLAWFNSAQSGTEPSDASS
-960 ATFESDLVLASNAA
+960 ATTTNAVSRDSLIKA
-974 TVDILAFC
+974 A
-982 PASGESGSHAPLLTG
+982 
-997 YSVALD
+997 D
-1003 SYEYKPI
+1003 SYVDLGGYLWYTAGGKFCRWHEGGSVETIDTLPI
-1010 DKPKNLDGLDSVE
+1010 DYLNDAPVSASLSTQDNRILMSYHIGGATMGTYVTELYNSDGEQYVKIDGYESIAFDNHGNIVKTLQFPPAQNNLSISYD
-1023 LWPHNAQATCLIFYK
+1023 
-1038 GTNTVKYVSGK
+1038 SGK
-1049 SERYYR
+1049 TWTSIGDADYFYGSVTEDGSSISYFPGALEIRDGYVYTT
-1055 AVGDFS
+1055 AV
-1061 IVDNDGRT
+1061 
-1069 LYDLMR
+1069 YDI
-1075 VWYDTAE
+1075 DHQK
-1082 YSDMLTSDV
+1082 TSDPL
-1091 RAQSKSFSWQEA
+1091 
-1103 AQNWANAY
+1103 
-1111 YGTQKEV
+1111 V
-1118 TSGSIYKFT
+1118 TH
-1127 WLNVTVNPAEETTQ
+1127 
-1141 AKRKAGE
+1141 
-1148 IDDNTYCF
+1148 
-1156 AVRVEFTAESA
+1156 AVRISI
-1167 NALQSAMAGNTV
+1167 
-1179 KCENPAAPKDAY
+1179 K
-1191 EFYRCCTIQLR
+1191 
-1202 DDGRWYGTE
+1202 
-1211 LGTGWLCAI
+1211 TGAQEILD
-1220 PKKEGL
+1220 
-1226 PPPFFAVF
+1226 
-1234 QRRAGKSTGTS
+1234 
-1245 QRYVV
+1245 

>member
-44 ALAAFLLLPVDF
+44 ALAVFLLLPVDF

-99 PAQVRDTIIQ
+99 PAAVRDTIIQ

-156 RWKRDVSRADYAAML
+156 RWKRNVARADYAAML

-202 RLLLPHERYDVQE
+202 RLLLPHEHYDVQE

-227 KRRDMLLKLVLL
+227 KRRDMLFKLVLL

-325 LGVVALVLA
+325 LGIVALVLA
-334 LTLTAGCAISW
+334 LTLTAGCAVSW
-345 GERAQKNDDP
+345 GSRDASTAP
-355 FADKSYTVD
+355 FDGSRYHPVFVLENPELTIGESFLPLSNITSTSVQLSQADGIKMVALTYTGTAMVYTPMESVT
-364 ILLYE
+364 LTQE
-369 APAFTDGFT
+369 NF
-378 DGTYPSFRTTTN
+378 DGTLLPDLDALRSDN
-390 TAGEKYVTLCDAWG
+390 KTAWRVQLPDNFDDHDPEASPNLVFLLEQEDGTLYLCIGYHFNGGDAFIEDTDRIRWV
-404 STSIYGPMEEY
+404 YR
-415 TLEKQSFYAL
+415 LEK
-425 FGSTKA
+425 
-431 SPVDD
+431 
-436 LIQNNKSAWSGHCEE
+436 
-451 ASDGQPNQVYLLKQK
+451 
-466 DGSVYLGLAGDYEED
+466 ED
-481 GSELFCSVFRLNE
+481 NT
-494 QVNPIYASMDDYAA
+494 IYPSMDDYAA
-508 ACVEDLKKGTM
+508 KCVEDLKQGTM

-526 NDYAS
+526 NEYAS

-544 QLEQADS
+544 QLEFADS

-574 NEAGMQ
+574 NEAGAQ
-580 IDVIGGQELTD
+580 INIVGGQELTD
-591 DGYLNENWTH
+591 DGYLNEHWTH

-607 YTYGEKTGYQVIGTY
+607 YTYGEKTGYQVIGTSMS
-622 TGNDGLWYNGCSY
+622 NDGLWYNGCGY
-635 SGEEK
+635 GVDLK

-656 KMFIPD
+656 KMFIPN
-662 LLNDTA
+662 LLNA
-668 ADGYGRA
+668 ATDGYGRA

-808 SFRTSKILFT
+808 SFRTSKILPTT
-818 DGSPNG
+818 DPVLD
-824 SESSDPAPDD
+824 DPA
-834 TAFQADLQLASNGG
+834 FKADLQLATNGG
-848 ASWLSLNT
+848 ASWMYLSKNSA
-856 DGMAVGGHDPKDS
+856 AVSDCNMRNVT
-869 APTVLLDTCDY
+869 PTVKLDECSYALLNEEFTPDDGKQT
-880 KEYDPS
+880 
-886 ESSPSGSAVPPGGGN
+886 
-901 PLALCLSLSNS
+901 LTLWLSNNDS
-912 ARFTFYEGSDF
+912 SHLAFYEGTNV
-923 MLYQHGDTRYYKVSS
+923 MLYQRDDARYYKVSNF
-938 YGDYATIF
+938 GDYATLY
-946 DAMLAWYNKTPDKE
+946 DAMLAWFNSAQSGTEP
-960 ATFESDLVLASNAA
+960 SDASSTTTTNAVSRDSLIKA
-974 TVDILAFC
+974 A
-982 PASGESGSHAPLLTG
+982 
-997 YSVALD
+997 D
-1003 SYEYKPI
+1003 SYVDLGGYLWYTAGGKFCRWRE
-1010 DKPKNLDGLDSVE
+1010 GGSVE
-1023 LWPHNAQATCLIFYK
+1023 TVCDLPLDYDTPVSASLSTQDNRILMNYHIGGATMGSFI
-1038 GTNTVKYVSGK
+1038 T
-1049 SERYYR
+1049 
-1055 AVGDFS
+1055 D
-1061 IVDNDGRT
+1061 
-1069 LYDLMR
+1069 LYDTDGKKLSSINGYNAIAISGDIIVMTDHFMPTPNNMSIS
-1075 VWYDTAE
+1075 YDCGKTFTEFGDKDWFYGSA
-1082 YSDMLTSDV
+1082 LTED
-1091 RAQSKSFSWQEA
+1091 
-1103 AQNWANAY
+1103 
-1111 YGTQKEV
+1111 GTYV
-1118 TSGSIYKFT
+1118 TSVSSSLEIRDGYVYTTAVYDINHEKSDDP
-1127 WLNVTVNPAEETTQ
+1127 LVTH
-1141 AKRKAGE
+1141 
-1148 IDDNTYCF
+1148 
-1156 AVRVEFTAESA
+1156 AVRISI
-1167 NALQSAMAGNTV
+1167 
-1179 KCENPAAPKDAY
+1179 K
-1191 EFYRCCTIQLR
+1191 
-1202 DDGRWYGTE
+1202 
-1211 LGTGWLCAI
+1211 TGAQEILD
-1220 PKKEGL
+1220 
-1226 PPPFFAVF
+1226 
-1234 QRRAGKSTGTS
+1234 
-1245 QRYVV
+1245 

>member
-44 ALAAFLLLPVDF
+44 AMAVFLLLPVDF

-99 PAQVRDTIIQ
+99 PAAVRDTIIQ

-156 RWKRDVSRADYAAML
+156 RWKRDVARADYASLL
-171 SDTAR
+171 SDTVR

-334 LTLTAGCAISW
+334 LTLTAGCAVSW

-364 ILLYE
+364 TLLYE
-369 APAFTDGFT
+369 APGFTDGFT
-378 DGTYPSFRTTTN
+378 DGAYPTFRTATN
-390 TAGEKYVTLCDAWG
+390 PAGEKYVTMFNDLGYAL
-404 STSIYGPMEEY
+404 IYGPMEEY
-415 TLEKQSFYAL
+415 KLEKQSFYAL
-425 FGSTKA
+425 FGNTRDA

-436 LIQNNKSAWSGHCEE
+436 LMQHNKSAWTGYCEE
-451 ASDGQPNQVYLLKQK
+451 AKDSQPYQAYLLEQE
-466 DGSVYLGLAGDYEED
+466 DGTIYLGLSADYAED
-481 GSELFCSVFRLNE
+481 GSECFCMVYRLNE
-494 QVNPIYASMDDYAA
+494 QINPIYASMDDYAA
-508 ACVEDLKKGTM
+508 MCVEDLKKGTM

-526 NDYAS
+526 NEYAS

-544 QLEQADS
+544 QLEQGDS

-574 NEAGMQ
+574 NEAGAQ
-580 IDVIGGQELTD
+580 INIVGGQELTD
-591 DGYLNENWTH
+591 DGYLNEHWTH

-607 YTYGEKTGYQVIGTY
+607 YTSGEKTGYQIIGTSMS
-622 TGNDGLWYNGCSY
+622 NDGLWYNGCSY
-635 SGEEK
+635 GVDLK

-656 KMFIPD
+656 KMYIPNLVD
-662 LLNDTA
+662 GLVE
-668 ADGYGRA
+668 DGYGHG
-675 NQCEAR
+675 NSVEGR
-681 LISGDGSYYFY
+681 LVSGSTYNFCYYY
-692 APITAWACNPGTE
+692 VPITGWACSPGTDY
-705 FWYSRYD
+705 WYSRYD
-712 TGSYFNA
+712 TGSYFSV
-719 KKLEQSLDEA
+719 KKLERGINDA

-734 STGAKA
+734 STGVTG
-740 EKTDAG
+740 EKVDTG
-746 WRFVTHEGMSN
+746 CWRYVTHEGMSN
-757 TIVTLFDAPDGTC
+757 TIVTLFAGPNNTT
-770 YEVTTHWTFDGST
+770 YEVEIHWLFDGST

-791 RDRAVEGEA
+791 RDRAVEEEA

-808 SFRTSKILFT
+808 SFRTSKILPT
-818 DGSPNG
+818 MDPVLD
-824 SESSDPAPDD
+824 DPA
-834 TAFQADLQLASNGG
+834 FKADLQLATNGG
-848 ASWLSLNT
+848 ASWMYLSKNSA
-856 DGMAVGGHDPKDS
+856 AVSDCNMRNVT
-869 APTVLLDTCDY
+869 PTVKLDECSYALLNEEFTPDDGKQT
-880 KEYDPS
+880 
-886 ESSPSGSAVPPGGGN
+886 
-901 PLALCLSLSNS
+901 LTLWLSNNDS
-912 ARFTFYEGSDF
+912 SHLAFYESTNV
-923 MLYQHGDTRYYKVSS
+923 MLYQRDDARYYKVSNF
-938 YGDYATIF
+938 GDYATLY
-946 DAMLAWYNKTPDKE
+946 DAMLAWFNSAQSGTEP
-960 ATFESDLVLASNAA
+960 SDASSTTTTNAVSRDSLIKA
-974 TVDILAFC
+974 A
-982 PASGESGSHAPLLTG
+982 
-997 YSVALD
+997 D
-1003 SYEYKPI
+1003 SYVDLGGYLWYTAGGKFCRWHE
-1010 DKPKNLDGLDSVE
+1010 GGSVE
-1023 LWPHNAQATCLIFYK
+1023 TVCDLPLDYDTPVSASLSTQDNRILMNYHIGGATMGSFI
-1038 GTNTVKYVSGK
+1038 T
-1049 SERYYR
+1049 
-1055 AVGDFS
+1055 D
-1061 IVDNDGRT
+1061 
-1069 LYDLMR
+1069 LYDTDGKKLSSINGYNAIAISGDIIVMTDHFMPTPNNLSIS
-1075 VWYDTAE
+1075 YDCGKTFTEFGDKDWFYGSA
-1082 YSDMLTSDV
+1082 LTED
-1091 RAQSKSFSWQEA
+1091 
-1103 AQNWANAY
+1103 
-1111 YGTQKEV
+1111 GTYV
-1118 TSGSIYKFT
+1118 TSVNSSLEIRDGYVYTTAVYDINHEKSDDP
-1127 WLNVTVNPAEETTQ
+1127 LVTH
-1141 AKRKAGE
+1141 
-1148 IDDNTYCF
+1148 
-1156 AVRVEFTAESA
+1156 AVRISI
-1167 NALQSAMAGNTV
+1167 
-1179 KCENPAAPKDAY
+1179 K
-1191 EFYRCCTIQLR
+1191 
-1202 DDGRWYGTE
+1202 
-1211 LGTGWLCAI
+1211 TGAQEILD
-1220 PKKEGL
+1220 
-1226 PPPFFAVF
+1226 
-1234 QRRAGKSTGTS
+1234 
-1245 QRYVV
+1245 

>member
-44 ALAAFLLLPVDF
+44 ALAVFLLLPVDF

-148 ALFRRTVR
+148 AHFRRTVR
-156 RWKRDVSRADYAAML
+156 RWKRDVARADYAAML

-202 RLLLPHERYDVQE
+202 RLLLPHEHYDVQE

-277 ERAAYSRTLLA
+277 DRAAYSRTLLA

-334 LTLTAGCAISW
+334 LTLTAGCAVSW
-345 GERAQKNDDP
+345 GNKNELSDP
-355 FADKSYTVD
+355 FGKSYTIAD
-364 ILLYE
+364 IVYIGVEPDDTFRENAANAELLLRSDAQSMTLTWTDRYKWDCTAAGSFEMTEENFDRYFDGSAFE
-369 APAFTDGFT
+369 AADNPSGWQESDMSAAKLRRENANTWCFTTSSPPDGMT
-378 DGTYPSFRTTTN
+378 DY
-390 TAGEKYVTLCDAWG
+390 LC
-404 STSIYGPMEEY
+404 
-415 TLEKQSFYAL
+415 
-425 FGSTKA
+425 
-431 SPVDD
+431 
-436 LIQNNKSAWSGHCEE
+436 
-451 ASDGQPNQVYLLKQK
+451 LLQQK
-466 DGSVYLGLAGDYEED
+466 DGTLYLAMGYYPDSKQTAPHCFHTL
-481 GSELFCSVFRLNE
+481 FRLAE
-494 QVNPIYASMDDYAA
+494 KAVPIYSSMDDYAA

-544 QLEQADS
+544 RLEQGDS

-574 NEAGMQ
+574 NEAGAQ
-580 IDVIGGQELTD
+580 INIVGGQELTD
-591 DGYLNENWTH
+591 DGYLNEHWTH

-607 YTYGEKTGYQVIGTY
+607 YTSGEKTGYQIIGTSMS
-622 TGNDGLWYNGCSY
+622 NDGLWYNGCSY
-635 SGEEK
+635 GVDLK

-656 KMFIPD
+656 KMYIPNLVD
-662 LLNDTA
+662 GLVE
-668 ADGYGRA
+668 DGYGHG
-675 NQCEAR
+675 NSVEGR
-681 LISGDGSYYFY
+681 LISGNGNYSFY
-692 APITAWACNPGTE
+692 APISGWTYKPDAEYAE
-705 FWYSRYD
+705 YWYSSYN
-712 TGSYFNA
+712 TGSYFSVT
-719 KKLEQSLDEA
+719 EVDHSLYDE
-729 KAEWE
+729 KPEWE
-734 STGAKA
+734 SAGYTA
-740 EKTDAG
+740 EWIDESC
-746 WRFVTHEGMSN
+746 RFVTHEGMSN
-757 TIVTLFDAPDGTC
+757 TVVTLFNGPNNTC
-770 YEVTTHWTFDGST
+770 YIVEIHWLFDGST

-791 RDRAVEGEA
+791 HDRAVEEEA

-808 SFRTSKILFT
+808 SFRTSKILPT
-818 DGSPNG
+818 MDPVLD
-824 SESSDPAPDD
+824 DPA
-834 TAFQADLQLASNGG
+834 FKADLQLATNGG
-848 ASWLSLNT
+848 ASWMYLSKNSA
-856 DGMAVGGHDPKDS
+856 AVSDCNMRNVT
-869 APTVLLDTCDY
+869 PTVKLDECSYALLNEEFTPDDGKQT
-880 KEYDPS
+880 
-886 ESSPSGSAVPPGGGN
+886 
-901 PLALCLSLSNS
+901 LTLWLSNNDS
-912 ARFTFYEGSDF
+912 SHLAFYESTNV
-923 MLYQHGDTRYYKVSS
+923 MLYQRDDARYYKVSNF
-938 YGDYATIF
+938 GDYATLY
-946 DAMLAWYNKTPDKE
+946 DAMLAWFNSAQSGTEP
-960 ATFESDLVLASNAA
+960 SDASSTTTTNAVSRDSLIKA
-974 TVDILAFC
+974 A
-982 PASGESGSHAPLLTG
+982 
-997 YSVALD
+997 D
-1003 SYEYKPI
+1003 SYVDLGGYLWYTAGGKFCRWHE
-1010 DKPKNLDGLDSVE
+1010 GGSVE
-1023 LWPHNAQATCLIFYK
+1023 
-1038 GTNTVKYVSGK
+1038 TVCDLPLDYDTPVSA
-1049 SERYYR
+1049 SL
-1055 AVGDFS
+1055 S
-1061 IVDNDGRT
+1061 TQDNRILMNYHIGGAIMGSFITD
-1069 LYDLMR
+1069 LYDTDGKKLSSINGYNAIAISGDIIVMTDHFMPTPNNMSIS
-1075 VWYDTAE
+1075 YDCGKTFTEFGDKDWFYGSA
-1082 YSDMLTSDV
+1082 LTED
-1091 RAQSKSFSWQEA
+1091 
-1103 AQNWANAY
+1103 
-1111 YGTQKEV
+1111 GTYV
-1118 TSGSIYKFT
+1118 TSVNSSLEIRDGYVYTTAVYDINHEKSDDP
-1127 WLNVTVNPAEETTQ
+1127 LVTH
-1141 AKRKAGE
+1141 
-1148 IDDNTYCF
+1148 
-1156 AVRVEFTAESA
+1156 AVRISI
-1167 NALQSAMAGNTV
+1167 
-1179 KCENPAAPKDAY
+1179 K
-1191 EFYRCCTIQLR
+1191 
-1202 DDGRWYGTE
+1202 
-1211 LGTGWLCAI
+1211 TGAQEILD
-1220 PKKEGL
+1220 
-1226 PPPFFAVF
+1226 
-1234 QRRAGKSTGTS
+1234 
-1245 QRYVV
+1245 

>member
-56 SVKNAPVQAAP
+56 SVKNAPVQAEP

-77 DKTAIQSTDNLF
+77 DKTTIQSTDNLF

-148 ALFRRTVR
+148 AHFRRTVR
-156 RWKRDVSRADYAAML
+156 RWKRDVARADYAAML

-202 RLLLPHERYDVQE
+202 RLLLPHEHYDVQE

-325 LGVVALVLA
+325 LGIVALVLA
-334 LTLTAGCAISW
+334 LTLTAGCAVSW

-364 ILLYE
+364 TLLYE
-369 APAFTDGFT
+369 APGFTDGFT
-378 DGTYPSFRTTTN
+378 DGAYPTFRTATN
-390 TAGEKYVTLCDAWG
+390 PAGEKYVTMFNDLGYAL
-404 STSIYGPMEEY
+404 IYGPMEEY
-415 TLEKQSFYAL
+415 KLEKQSFYAL
-425 FGSTKA
+425 FGNTRDA

-436 LIQNNKSAWSGHCEE
+436 LMQHNKSAWTGYCEE
-451 ASDGQPNQVYLLKQK
+451 AKDSQPYQAYFLEQEDGTI
-466 DGSVYLGLAGDYEED
+466 YLGLSADYAED
-481 GSELFCSVFRLNE
+481 GSECFCMVYRLNE

-526 NDYAS
+526 NEYAS

-574 NEAGMQ
+574 NEAGAQ
-580 IDVIGGQELTD
+580 INIVGGQELTD
-591 DGYLNENWTH
+591 DGYLNEHWTH

-607 YTYGEKTGYQVIGTY
+607 YTSGEQTGYQILGTSMS
-622 TGNDGLWYNGCSY
+622 NDGLWYNGCSY
-635 SGEEK
+635 GVDLK

-648 DYAGLDLP
+648 DYARLDLP
-656 KMFIPD
+656 KMYIPD
-662 LLNDTA
+662 LVDGLVE
-668 ADGYGRA
+668 DGYGHG
-675 NQCEAR
+675 NSVEGR
-681 LISGDGSYYFY
+681 LISGNGNYSFY
-692 APITAWACNPGTE
+692 APISGWTYKPDAEYAE
-705 FWYSRYD
+705 YWYSSYN
-712 TGSYFNA
+712 TGSYFSVT
-719 KKLEQSLDEA
+719 EVDHSLYDE
-729 KAEWE
+729 KPEWE
-734 STGAKA
+734 SAGYTA
-740 EKTDAG
+740 EWVG
-746 WRFVTHEGMSN
+746 ESCRFVTHEGMSN
-757 TIVTLFDAPDGTC
+757 TVVTLFNGPNNTC
-770 YEVTTHWTFDGST
+770 YIVEIHWLFDGST

-791 RDRAVEGEA
+791 HDRAVEEEA
-800 VILQAMVN
+800 VILQAMVKHFTIN
-808 SFRTSKILFT
+808 GGIYFT
-818 DGSPNG
+818 DGSSD
-824 SESSDPAPDD
+824 SESPAD
-834 TAFQADLQLASNGG
+834 TAFLTDLQLASNGG

-856 DGMAVGGHDPKDS
+856 DGMAVGGHDPKDA

-886 ESSPSGSAVPPGGGN
+886 ESSPSGSAVPPRGGN

-982 PASGESGSHAPLLTG
+982 PAGGESGCHAPLLTG

-1010 DKPKNLDGLDSVE
+1010 DKPKKLDGLDSVE

-1127 WLNVTVNPAEETTQ
+1127 WLNVTVNLAEETTQ

-1211 LGTGWLCAI
+1211 LGTGW
-1220 PKKEGL
+1220 
-1226 PPPFFAVF
+1226 
-1234 QRRAGKSTGTS
+1234 
-1245 QRYVV
+1245 

>member
-44 ALAAFLLLPVDF
+44 ALAVFLLLPVDF

-77 DKTAIQSTDNLF
+77 DKTTIQSTDNLF

-202 RLLLPHERYDVQE
+202 RLLLPHEHYDVQE

-264 ACDSAATDGLELP
+264 ACDSAATDGLDRA

-288 AVQSSVRA
+288 AVQSHVRA

-325 LGVVALVLA
+325 LGIVALVLA
-334 LTLTAGCAISW
+334 LTLTAGCAVSW
-345 GERAQKNDDP
+345 GERGKKNDAP
-355 FADKSYTVD
+355 F
-364 ILLYE
+364 
-369 APAFTDGFT
+369 
-378 DGTYPSFRTTTN
+378 DGTRYNPVLVVANWELTIGKNFRPLYYVSDESGTYFRLSREDGVN
-390 TAGEKYVTLCDAWG
+390 TVTMIYDGGETAFAPMESVTLTQENFDGTLLPDLDTLRGDNKAAWRVQLPDNFDDHDPEASPNLVFLLEQEDGTLYLCIGYHFEGGDAFIEDTDRIRWV
-404 STSIYGPMEEY
+404 YR
-415 TLEKQSFYAL
+415 LEK
-425 FGSTKA
+425 
-431 SPVDD
+431 
-436 LIQNNKSAWSGHCEE
+436 
-451 ASDGQPNQVYLLKQK
+451 
-466 DGSVYLGLAGDYEED
+466 ED
-481 GSELFCSVFRLNE
+481 NT
-494 QVNPIYASMDDYAA
+494 IYPSMDDYAA
-508 ACVEDLKKGTM
+508 KCVEDLKQGTM
-519 TYSVSEN
+519 TYYTSEN
-526 NDYAS
+526 GNYGSQA
-531 RSIEDTVADVRVT
+531 IEDTVADVRVT
-544 QLEQADS
+544 RLEQGDS

-574 NEAGMQ
+574 NEAGVQ

-607 YTYGEKTGYQVIGTY
+607 YTYGEQTGYQIIGTSMS
-622 TGNDGLWYNGCSY
+622 NDGLWYNGCGY
-635 SGEEK
+635 GVDLK
-640 YYLHDFYV
+640 YYLHDFYI
-648 DYAGLDLP
+648 DYAGLNEP
-656 KMFIPD
+656 KMYIPD
-662 LLNDTA
+662 LVDGLVE
-668 ADGYGRA
+668 DGYGHG
-675 NQCEAR
+675 NSVEGR
-681 LISGDGSYYFY
+681 LVSGSTYNFCYYY
-692 APITAWACNPGTE
+692 VPITGWACSPGTDY
-705 FWYSRYD
+705 WYSRYD
-712 TGSYFNA
+712 TGSYFSV
-719 KKLEQSLDEA
+719 KKLERGINDA

-791 RDRAVEGEA
+791 RDRAVEEEA
-800 VILQAMVN
+800 VILQAMVKHFTIN
-808 SFRTSKILFT
+808 GGIYFT
-818 DGSPNG
+818 DGSSD
-824 SESSDPAPDD
+824 SESPAD
-834 TAFQADLQLASNGG
+834 TAFLTDLQLASNGG
-848 ASWLSLNT
+848 IESLTLFPAATSSIISPREPVSTEGSELHVDLSNYGYSSTSEPENISLLNHIRIDLKGDSQSWF
-856 DGMAVGGHDPKDS
+856 
-869 APTVLLDTCDY
+869 
-880 KEYDPS
+880 
-886 ESSPSGSAVPPGGGN
+886 ESYQGGN
-901 PLALCLSLSNS
+901 VIGYCAENRP
-912 ARFTFYEGSDF
+912 TE
-923 MLYQHGDTRYYKVSS
+923 YY
-938 YGDYATIF
+938 
-946 DAMLAWYNKTPDKE
+946 
-960 ATFESDLVLASNAA
+960 
-974 TVDILAFC
+974 LAF
-982 PASGESGSHAPLLTG
+982 
-997 YSVALD
+997 
-1003 SYEYKPI
+1003 
-1010 DKPKNLDGLDSVE
+1010 
-1023 LWPHNAQATCLIFYK
+1023 
-1038 GTNTVKYVSGK
+1038 
-1049 SERYYR
+1049 
-1055 AVGDFS
+1055 GDF
-1061 IVDNDGRT
+1061 GKYAT
-1069 LYDLMR
+1069 LYDVILEWYHSAQSGTKPSDASSTTTTNAVSR
-1075 VWYDTAE
+1075 DSLIKAADSYVDLGGYLWYTAGGKFCRWHEGGSVETVCDLPLDYDTPVSASLSTQDNRILMNYHIGGAIMGSFITDLYDTDGKKLSSINGYNAIAISGDIIVMTDYFMPTPNNMSISYDCGKTFTE
-1082 YSDMLTSDV
+1082 FGDKDWFYGSALTED
-1091 RAQSKSFSWQEA
+1091 
-1103 AQNWANAY
+1103 
-1111 YGTQKEV
+1111 GTYV
-1118 TSGSIYKFT
+1118 TSVNSSLEIRDGYVYTTAVYDINHEKSDDP
-1127 WLNVTVNPAEETTQ
+1127 LVTH
-1141 AKRKAGE
+1141 
-1148 IDDNTYCF
+1148 
-1156 AVRVEFTAESA
+1156 AVRISI
-1167 NALQSAMAGNTV
+1167 
-1179 KCENPAAPKDAY
+1179 K
-1191 EFYRCCTIQLR
+1191 
-1202 DDGRWYGTE
+1202 
-1211 LGTGWLCAI
+1211 TGAQEILD
-1220 PKKEGL
+1220 
-1226 PPPFFAVF
+1226 
-1234 QRRAGKSTGTS
+1234 
-1245 QRYVV
+1245 

>member
-44 ALAAFLLLPVDF
+44 ALAVFLLLPVDF

-99 PAQVRDTIIQ
+99 PAAVRDTIIQ

-148 ALFRRTVR
+148 AHFRRTVR
-156 RWKRDVSRADYAAML
+156 RWKRDVARADYAAML
-171 SDTAR
+171 SDTVR

-202 RLLLPHERYDVQE
+202 RLLLPHEHYDVQE

-334 LTLTAGCAISW
+334 LTLTAGCAVSW

-355 FADKSYTVD
+355 FADKSYMVD
-364 ILLYE
+364 TLLYE
-369 APAFTDGFT
+369 APGFTDGFT
-378 DGTYPSFRTTTN
+378 DGAYPTFRTATN
-390 TAGEKYVTLCDAWG
+390 PAGEKYVTMFNDLGYAL
-404 STSIYGPMEEY
+404 IYGPMEEY
-415 TLEKQSFYAL
+415 KLEKQSFYAL
-425 FGSTKA
+425 FGNTRDA

-436 LIQNNKSAWSGHCEE
+436 LMQHNKSAWTGYCEE
-451 ASDGQPNQVYLLKQK
+451 AKDSQPYQAYLLEQE
-466 DGSVYLGLAGDYEED
+466 DGTIYLGLSADYAED
-481 GSELFCSVFRLNE
+481 GSECFCMVYRLNE
-494 QVNPIYASMDDYAA
+494 QINPIYASMDDYAA
-508 ACVEDLKKGTM
+508 MCVEDLKKGTM

-526 NDYAS
+526 NEYAS

-544 QLEQADS
+544 QLEFADS

-574 NEAGMQ
+574 NEAGVQ

-591 DGYLNENWTH
+591 DGYLRESWTH

-607 YTYGEKTGYQVIGTY
+607 YTYGEKTGYQIIGTY

-640 YYLHDFYV
+640 YYLHDFYI
-648 DYAGLDLP
+648 DYAGLNEP
-656 KMFIPD
+656 KMYIPD
-662 LLNDTA
+662 LVDGLVE
-668 ADGYGRA
+668 DGYGHG
-675 NQCEAR
+675 NSVEGR
-681 LISGDGSYYFY
+681 LVSGSTYNFCYYY
-692 APITAWACNPGTE
+692 VPITGWACSPGTDY
-705 FWYSRYD
+705 WYSRYD
-712 TGSYFNA
+712 TGSYFSV
-719 KKLEQSLDEA
+719 KKLERGINDA

-734 STGAKA
+734 STGVTG
-740 EKTDAG
+740 EKVDTG
-746 WRFVTHEGMSN
+746 CWRYVTHEGMSN
-757 TIVTLFDAPDGTC
+757 TIVTLFAGPNNTT
-770 YEVTTHWTFDGST
+770 YEVEIHWLFDGST

-791 RDRAVEGEA
+791 HDRAVEEEA
-800 VILQAMVN
+800 VILQAMVKHFTIN
-808 SFRTSKILFT
+808 GGIYFT
-818 DGSPNG
+818 DGSSD
-824 SESSDPAPDD
+824 SESPAD
-834 TAFQADLQLASNGG
+834 TAFLTDLQLASNGG

-856 DGMAVGGHDPKDS
+856 DGMAVGGHDPKDA

-886 ESSPSGSAVPPGGGN
+886 ESSPSGSAVPPRGGN

-982 PASGESGSHAPLLTG
+982 PAGGESGSHAPLLTG

-1075 VWYDTAE
+1075 VWYDTVE

-1191 EFYRCCTIQLR
+1191 EFYRCCTIQLK

-1211 LGTGWLCAI
+1211 LGTGW
-1220 PKKEGL
+1220 
-1226 PPPFFAVF
+1226 
-1234 QRRAGKSTGTS
+1234 
-1245 QRYVV
+1245 

>member
-44 ALAAFLLLPVDF
+44 ALAVFLLLPVDF
-56 SVKNAPVQAAP
+56 SVKNAPVQAEP

-77 DKTAIQSTDNLF
+77 DKTTIQSTDNLF

-131 GYLAGAA
+131 GYLAGTA

-156 RWKRDVSRADYAAML
+156 RWKRDVARADYAAML

-202 RLLLPHERYDVQE
+202 RLLLPHEHYDVQE

-325 LGVVALVLA
+325 LGIVALVLA
-334 LTLTAGCAISW
+334 LTLTAGCAVSW

-364 ILLYE
+364 TLLYE
-369 APAFTDGFT
+369 APGFTDGFT
-378 DGTYPSFRTTTN
+378 DGAYPTFRTATN
-390 TAGEKYVTLCDAWG
+390 PAGEKYVTMFNDLGYAL
-404 STSIYGPMEEY
+404 IYGPMEEY
-415 TLEKQSFYAL
+415 KLEKQSFYAL
-425 FGSTKA
+425 FGNTRDA

-436 LIQNNKSAWSGHCEE
+436 LMQHNKSAWTGYCEE
-451 ASDGQPNQVYLLKQK
+451 AKDSQPYQAYLLEQE
-466 DGSVYLGLAGDYEED
+466 DGTIYLGLSADYAED
-481 GSELFCSVFRLNE
+481 GSECFCMVYRLNE
-494 QVNPIYASMDDYAA
+494 QINPIYASMDDYAA
-508 ACVEDLKKGTM
+508 MCVEDLKKGTM

-526 NDYAS
+526 NEYAS

-544 QLEQADS
+544 QLEFADS

-574 NEAGMQ
+574 NEAGVE
-580 IDVIGGQELTD
+580 IEPVGGQYVTD
-591 DGYLNENWTH
+591 DGYLRESWTH

-607 YTYGEKTGYQVIGTY
+607 YTSGEKTGYQVIGTY
-622 TGNDGLWYNGCSY
+622 TGNDGLWYNGCNY

-640 YYLHDFYV
+640 YYLHDFYI
-648 DYAGLDLP
+648 DYAGLNEP
-656 KMFIPD
+656 KMYIPN
-662 LLNDTA
+662 LLNA
-668 ADGYGRA
+668 ATDGYGRA

-808 SFRTSKILFT
+808 SFRTSKILPT
-818 DGSPNG
+818 MDPVLD
-824 SESSDPAPDD
+824 DPA
-834 TAFQADLQLASNGG
+834 FKADLQLATNGG
-848 ASWLSLNT
+848 ASWMYLSKNSA
-856 DGMAVGGHDPKDS
+856 AVSDCNMRNVT
-869 APTVLLDTCDY
+869 PTVKLDECSYALLNEEFTPDDGKQT
-880 KEYDPS
+880 
-886 ESSPSGSAVPPGGGN
+886 
-901 PLALCLSLSNS
+901 LTLWLSNNDS
-912 ARFTFYEGSDF
+912 SHLAFYESTNV
-923 MLYQHGDTRYYKVSS
+923 MLYQRDDARYYKVSNF
-938 YGDYATIF
+938 GDYATLY
-946 DAMLAWYNKTPDKE
+946 DAMLAWFNSAQSGTEP
-960 ATFESDLVLASNAA
+960 SDASLTTTTNAVSRDSLIKA
-974 TVDILAFC
+974 A
-982 PASGESGSHAPLLTG
+982 
-997 YSVALD
+997 D
-1003 SYEYKPI
+1003 SYVDLGGYLWYTAGGKFCRWHE
-1010 DKPKNLDGLDSVE
+1010 GGSVE
-1023 LWPHNAQATCLIFYK
+1023 TVCDLPLDYDTPVSASLSTQDNRILMNYHIGGATMGSFI
-1038 GTNTVKYVSGK
+1038 T
-1049 SERYYR
+1049 
-1055 AVGDFS
+1055 D
-1061 IVDNDGRT
+1061 
-1069 LYDLMR
+1069 LYDTDGKKLSSINGYNAIAISGDIIVMTDYFMPTPNNMSIS
-1075 VWYDTAE
+1075 YDCGKTFTEFGDKDWFYGSA
-1082 YSDMLTSDV
+1082 LTED
-1091 RAQSKSFSWQEA
+1091 
-1103 AQNWANAY
+1103 
-1111 YGTQKEV
+1111 GTYV
-1118 TSGSIYKFT
+1118 TSVNSSLEIRDGYVYTTAVYDINHEKSDDP
-1127 WLNVTVNPAEETTQ
+1127 LVTH
-1141 AKRKAGE
+1141 
-1148 IDDNTYCF
+1148 
-1156 AVRVEFTAESA
+1156 AVRISI
-1167 NALQSAMAGNTV
+1167 
-1179 KCENPAAPKDAY
+1179 K
-1191 EFYRCCTIQLR
+1191 
-1202 DDGRWYGTE
+1202 
-1211 LGTGWLCAI
+1211 TGAQEILD
-1220 PKKEGL
+1220 
-1226 PPPFFAVF
+1226 
-1234 QRRAGKSTGTS
+1234 
-1245 QRYVV
+1245 

>member
-156 RWKRDVSRADYAAML
+156 RWKRDVARADYASLL

-264 ACDSAATDGLELP
+264 ACDSAATDDLDRA

-334 LTLTAGCAISW
+334 LTLTAGCAVSW
-345 GERAQKNDDP
+345 GERTQKNDDP

-364 ILLYE
+364 TLLYE
-369 APAFTDGFT
+369 APGFTDGFT
-378 DGTYPSFRTTTN
+378 DGAYPTFRTATN
-390 TAGEKYVTLCDAWG
+390 PAGEKYVTMFNDLGYAL
-404 STSIYGPMEEY
+404 IYGPMEEY
-415 TLEKQSFYAL
+415 KLEKQSFYAL
-425 FGSTKA
+425 FGSTRDA

-436 LIQNNKSAWSGHCEE
+436 LMQHNKSAWTGYCEE
-451 ASDGQPNQVYLLKQK
+451 AKDSQPYQAYLLEQE
-466 DGSVYLGLAGDYEED
+466 DGTIYLGLSADYAED
-481 GSELFCSVFRLNE
+481 GSECFCMVYRLE
-494 QVNPIYASMDDYAA
+494 KEDDTIYASMDDYAA
-508 ACVEDLKKGTM
+508 ERVAELKKGTM

-544 QLEQADS
+544 QLEFADS

-808 SFRTSKILFT
+808 SFRTSKILPTT
-818 DGSPNG
+818 DPVLD
-824 SESSDPAPDD
+824 DPA
-834 TAFQADLQLASNGG
+834 FKADLQLATNGG
-848 ASWLSLNT
+848 ASWMYLSKNSA
-856 DGMAVGGHDPKDS
+856 AVSDCNMRNVT
-869 APTVLLDTCDY
+869 PTVNLDECSYALLNEEFTPDDGKQT
-880 KEYDPS
+880 
-886 ESSPSGSAVPPGGGN
+886 
-901 PLALCLSLSNS
+901 LTLWLSNNDS
-912 ARFTFYEGSDF
+912 SHLAFFEGTDI
-923 MLYQHGDTRYYKVSS
+923 MLYQRDGAHYYKVSS
-938 YGDYATIF
+938 YGDYATLY
-946 DAMLAWYNKTPDKE
+946 DAMLAWYNS
-960 ATFESDLVLASNAA
+960 AAESD
-974 TVDILAFC
+974 
-982 PASGESGSHAPLLTG
+982 
-997 YSVALD
+997 
-1003 SYEYKPI
+1003 
-1010 DKPKNLDGLDSVE
+1010 
-1023 LWPHNAQATCLIFYK
+1023 
-1038 GTNTVKYVSGK
+1038 
-1049 SERYYR
+1049 
-1055 AVGDFS
+1055 
-1061 IVDNDGRT
+1061 
-1069 LYDLMR
+1069 
-1075 VWYDTAE
+1075 
-1082 YSDMLTSDV
+1082 
-1091 RAQSKSFSWQEA
+1091 
-1103 AQNWANAY
+1103 
-1111 YGTQKEV
+1111 
-1118 TSGSIYKFT
+1118 
-1127 WLNVTVNPAEETTQ
+1127 
-1141 AKRKAGE
+1141 
-1148 IDDNTYCF
+1148 
-1156 AVRVEFTAESA
+1156 
-1167 NALQSAMAGNTV
+1167 
-1179 KCENPAAPKDAY
+1179 
-1191 EFYRCCTIQLR
+1191 
-1202 DDGRWYGTE
+1202 
-1211 LGTGWLCAI
+1211 
-1220 PKKEGL
+1220 
-1226 PPPFFAVF
+1226 
-1234 QRRAGKSTGTS
+1234 TGTS
-1245 QRYVV
+1245 AIASATVTRDSIIKAAGSYVDYGGYLWYTAGGKFCRWREGGSVETVCDLPLDYDTPVSASLSTQDNRILMNYHIGGATMGSFITDLYDTDGKKLSSINGYNAIAISGDIIVMTDYFMPTPNNLSISYDCGKTFTEFGDKDWFYGSALTEDGTYVTSVNSSLEIRDGYVYTTAVYDINHEKSDDPLVTHAVRISIKTGAQEILD

>member
-14 LGSLAIL
+14 LGSIAIL

-99 PAQVRDTIIQ
+99 PAAVRDTIIQ

-156 RWKRDVSRADYAAML
+156 RWKRDVARADYASLL
-171 SDTAR
+171 SDTVR

-227 KRRDMLLKLVLL
+227 KRRDMLFKLVLL

-325 LGVVALVLA
+325 LGIVALVLA
-334 LTLTAGCAISW
+334 LTLTAGCAVSW

-364 ILLYE
+364 TLLYE
-369 APAFTDGFT
+369 APGFTDGFT
-378 DGTYPSFRTTTN
+378 DGAYPTFRTATN
-390 TAGEKYVTLCDAWG
+390 PAGEKYVTMFNDLGYAL
-404 STSIYGPMEEY
+404 IYGPMEEY
-415 TLEKQSFYAL
+415 KLEKQSFYAL
-425 FGSTKA
+425 FGNTRDA

-436 LIQNNKSAWSGHCEE
+436 LMQHNKSAWTGYCEE
-451 ASDGQPNQVYLLKQK
+451 AKDSQPYQAYLLEQE
-466 DGSVYLGLAGDYEED
+466 DGTIYLGLSADYAED
-481 GSELFCSVFRLNE
+481 GSECFCMVYRLNE
-494 QVNPIYASMDDYAA
+494 QINPIYASMDDYAA

-526 NDYAS
+526 NEYAS

-544 QLEQADS
+544 QLEFADS

-574 NEAGMQ
+574 NEAGAQ
-580 IDVIGGQELTD
+580 INIVGGQELTD
-591 DGYLNENWTH
+591 DGYLNEHWTH

-607 YTYGEKTGYQVIGTY
+607 YTSGEKTGYQILGTSMS
-622 TGNDGLWYNGCSY
+622 NDGLWYNGCSY
-635 SGEEK
+635 GVDLK

-656 KMFIPD
+656 KMYIPNLVD
-662 LLNDTA
+662 GLVE
-668 ADGYGRA
+668 DGYGHG
-675 NQCEAR
+675 NSVEGR
-681 LISGDGSYYFY
+681 LISGNGNYSFY
-692 APITAWACNPGTE
+692 APISGWTYKPDAEYAE
-705 FWYSRYD
+705 YWYSSYN
-712 TGSYFNA
+712 TGSYFSVT
-719 KKLEQSLDEA
+719 EVDHSLYDE
-729 KAEWE
+729 KPEWE
-734 STGAKA
+734 SAGYTA
-740 EKTDAG
+740 EWIDESC
-746 WRFVTHEGMSN
+746 RFVTHEGMSN
-757 TIVTLFDAPDGTC
+757 TVVTLFNGPNNTC
-770 YEVTTHWTFDGST
+770 YIVEIHWLFDGST

-791 RDRAVEGEA
+791 RDRAVEEEA

-808 SFRTSKILFT
+808 SFRTSKILPT
-818 DGSPNG
+818 MDPVLD
-824 SESSDPAPDD
+824 DPA
-834 TAFQADLQLASNGG
+834 FKADLQLATNGG
-848 ASWLSLNT
+848 ASWMYLSKNSA
-856 DGMAVGGHDPKDS
+856 AVSDCNMRNVT
-869 APTVLLDTCDY
+869 PTVKLDECSYALLNEEFTPDDGKQT
-880 KEYDPS
+880 
-886 ESSPSGSAVPPGGGN
+886 
-901 PLALCLSLSNS
+901 LTLWLSNNDS
-912 ARFTFYEGSDF
+912 SHLAFYESTNV
-923 MLYQHGDTRYYKVSS
+923 MLYQRDDARYYKVSNF
-938 YGDYATIF
+938 GDYATLY
-946 DAMLAWYNKTPDKE
+946 DAMLAWFNSAQSGTEP
-960 ATFESDLVLASNAA
+960 SDASSTTTTNAVSRDSLIKA
-974 TVDILAFC
+974 A
-982 PASGESGSHAPLLTG
+982 
-997 YSVALD
+997 D
-1003 SYEYKPI
+1003 SYVDLGGYLWYTAGGKFCRWHE
-1010 DKPKNLDGLDSVE
+1010 GGSVE
-1023 LWPHNAQATCLIFYK
+1023 
-1038 GTNTVKYVSGK
+1038 TVCDLPLDYDTPVSA
-1049 SERYYR
+1049 SL
-1055 AVGDFS
+1055 S
-1061 IVDNDGRT
+1061 TQDNRILMNYHIGGAIMGSFITD
-1069 LYDLMR
+1069 LYDTDGKKLSSINGYNAIAISGDIIVMTDYFMPTPNNMSIS
-1075 VWYDTAE
+1075 YDCGKTFTEFGDKDWFYGSA
-1082 YSDMLTSDV
+1082 LTED
-1091 RAQSKSFSWQEA
+1091 
-1103 AQNWANAY
+1103 
-1111 YGTQKEV
+1111 GTYV
-1118 TSGSIYKFT
+1118 TSVDSSLDIRDGYVYTTAVYDINHEKSDDP
-1127 WLNVTVNPAEETTQ
+1127 LVTH
-1141 AKRKAGE
+1141 
-1148 IDDNTYCF
+1148 
-1156 AVRVEFTAESA
+1156 AVRISI
-1167 NALQSAMAGNTV
+1167 
-1179 KCENPAAPKDAY
+1179 K
-1191 EFYRCCTIQLR
+1191 
-1202 DDGRWYGTE
+1202 
-1211 LGTGWLCAI
+1211 TGAQEILD
-1220 PKKEGL
+1220 
-1226 PPPFFAVF
+1226 
-1234 QRRAGKSTGTS
+1234 
-1245 QRYVV
+1245 

>member
-77 DKTAIQSTDNLF
+77 DKTTIQSTDNLF

-156 RWKRDVSRADYAAML
+156 RWKRDVARADYAAML

-202 RLLLPHERYDVQE
+202 RLLLPHEHYDVQE

-334 LTLTAGCAISW
+334 LTLTAGCAVGW
-345 GERAQKNDDP
+345 GERAQTQKNDDP

-574 NEAGMQ
+574 NEAGAQ
-580 IDVIGGQELTD
+580 INIVGGQELTD

-622 TGNDGLWYNGCSY
+622 TGNDGLWYNGCGY
-635 SGEEK
+635 GVDLK
-640 YYLHDFYV
+640 YYLHDFYI

-800 VILQAMVN
+800 EVLRAMVR
-808 SFRTSKILFT
+808 SFTVNW
-818 DGSPNG
+818 DADAAA
-824 SESSDPAPDD
+824 DPALDD
-834 TAFQADLQLASNGG
+834 SDFQADLQLASNGG
-848 ASWLSLNT
+848 AAWMFLYRDNAAITDRDMLNVTPTVRLDECSYALLHDKFTPADGARSLTLWLSNNDSSHLAFFEGT
-856 DGMAVGGHDPKDS
+856 DI
-869 APTVLLDTCDY
+869 
-880 KEYDPS
+880 
-886 ESSPSGSAVPPGGGN
+886 
-901 PLALCLSLSNS
+901 
-912 ARFTFYEGSDF
+912 
-923 MLYQHGDTRYYKVSS
+923 MLYQRDDAYYYKVSD
-938 YGDYATIF
+938 YGDYATLY
-946 DAMLAWYNKTPDKE
+946 DAMLAW
-960 ATFESDLVLASNAA
+960 FE
-974 TVDILAFC
+974 
-982 PASGESGSHAPLLTG
+982 
-997 YSVALD
+997 
-1003 SYEYKPI
+1003 
-1010 DKPKNLDGLDSVE
+1010 
-1023 LWPHNAQATCLIFYK
+1023 
-1038 GTNTVKYVSGK
+1038 
-1049 SERYYR
+1049 
-1055 AVGDFS
+1055 
-1061 IVDNDGRT
+1061 
-1069 LYDLMR
+1069 
-1075 VWYDTAE
+1075 
-1082 YSDMLTSDV
+1082 
-1091 RAQSKSFSWQEA
+1091 EA
-1103 AQNWANAY
+1103 AAN
-1111 YGTQKEV
+1111 E
-1118 TSGSIYKFT
+1118 
-1127 WLNVTVNPAEETTQ
+1127 
-1141 AKRKAGE
+1141 
-1148 IDDNTYCF
+1148 D
-1156 AVRVEFTAESA
+1156 AESA
-1167 NALQSAMAGNTV
+1167 NAVIKNTV
-1179 KCENPAAPKDAY
+1179 LNRDVLIQSSGSHVDFGSFLWYTAGGELRRYRSGVIETVDTLPIDYLNDTPVNASLSTQDDRLLMSYHIGGATSGSFVTDLYGVDGKKIASIGGYNSIAISGDTVVKTLQFPPAANNLYISYDCGGTFTPLGDKDWYYGAVKEDDSGVTY
-1191 EFYRCCTIQLR
+1191 MSAELEIR
-1202 DDGRWYGTE
+1202 DGYVYTHAVYDVFHDKTSDPLVTHEVR
-1211 LGTGWLCAI
+1211 LNLKTGAQEILD
-1220 PKKEGL
+1220 
-1226 PPPFFAVF
+1226 
-1234 QRRAGKSTGTS
+1234 
-1245 QRYVV
+1245 

>member
-44 ALAAFLLLPVDF
+44 AMAAFLLLPVDF

-156 RWKRDVSRADYAAML
+156 RWKRDVARADYAAML

-334 LTLTAGCAISW
+334 LTLTAGCAVSW

-364 ILLYE
+364 TLLYE
-369 APAFTDGFT
+369 APGFTDGFT
-378 DGTYPSFRTTTN
+378 DGAYPTFRTATN
-390 TAGEKYVTLCDAWG
+390 PAGEKYVTMFNDLGYAL
-404 STSIYGPMEEY
+404 IYGPMEEY
-415 TLEKQSFYAL
+415 KLEKQSFYAL
-425 FGSTKA
+425 FGNTRDA

-436 LIQNNKSAWSGHCEE
+436 LMQHNKSAWTGYCEE
-451 ASDGQPNQVYLLKQK
+451 AKDSQPYQAYLLEQE
-466 DGSVYLGLAGDYEED
+466 DGTIYLGLSADYAED
-481 GSELFCSVFRLNE
+481 GSECFCMVYRLE
-494 QVNPIYASMDDYAA
+494 KEDDTIYASMDDYAA

-526 NDYAS
+526 NEYAS

-544 QLEQADS
+544 QLEQGDS

-574 NEAGMQ
+574 NEAGAQ
-580 IDVIGGQELTD
+580 INIVGGQELTD
-591 DGYLNENWTH
+591 DGYLNEHWTH

-607 YTYGEKTGYQVIGTY
+607 YTSGEKTGYQIIGTSMS
-622 TGNDGLWYNGCSY
+622 NDGLWYNGCSY
-635 SGEEK
+635 GVDLK

-656 KMFIPD
+656 KMYIPNLVD
-662 LLNDTA
+662 GLVE
-668 ADGYGRA
+668 DGYGHG
-675 NQCEAR
+675 NSVEGR
-681 LISGDGSYYFY
+681 LVSGSTYNFCYYY
-692 APITAWACNPGTE
+692 VPITGWACSPGTDY
-705 FWYSRYD
+705 WYSRYD
-712 TGSYFNA
+712 TGSYFSV
-719 KKLEQSLDEA
+719 KKLERGINDA

-734 STGAKA
+734 STGVTG
-740 EKTDAG
+740 EKVDTG
-746 WRFVTHEGMSN
+746 CWRYVTHEGMSN
-757 TIVTLFDAPDGTC
+757 TIVTLFAGPNNTT
-770 YEVTTHWTFDGST
+770 YEVEIHWLFDGST

-791 RDRAVEGEA
+791 HDRAVEEEA

-808 SFRTSKILFT
+808 SFRTSKILPT
-818 DGSPNG
+818 MDPVLD
-824 SESSDPAPDD
+824 DPA
-834 TAFQADLQLASNGG
+834 FKADLQLATNGG
-848 ASWLSLNT
+848 ASWMYLSKNSA
-856 DGMAVGGHDPKDS
+856 AVSDCNMRNVT
-869 APTVLLDTCDY
+869 PTVKLDECSYALLNEEFTPDDGKQT
-880 KEYDPS
+880 
-886 ESSPSGSAVPPGGGN
+886 
-901 PLALCLSLSNS
+901 LTLWLSNNDS
-912 ARFTFYEGSDF
+912 SHLAFYESTNV
-923 MLYQHGDTRYYKVSS
+923 MLYQRDDARYYKVSNF
-938 YGDYATIF
+938 GDYATLY
-946 DAMLAWYNKTPDKE
+946 DAMLAWFNSAQSGTEP
-960 ATFESDLVLASNAA
+960 SDASSTTTTNAVSRDSLIKA
-974 TVDILAFC
+974 A
-982 PASGESGSHAPLLTG
+982 
-997 YSVALD
+997 D
-1003 SYEYKPI
+1003 SYVDLGGYLWYTAGGKFCRWHE
-1010 DKPKNLDGLDSVE
+1010 GGSVE
-1023 LWPHNAQATCLIFYK
+1023 
-1038 GTNTVKYVSGK
+1038 TVCDLPLDYDTPVSA
-1049 SERYYR
+1049 SL
-1055 AVGDFS
+1055 S
-1061 IVDNDGRT
+1061 TQDNRILMNYHIGGAIMGSFITD
-1069 LYDLMR
+1069 LYDTDGKKLSSINGYNAIAISGDIIVMTDHFMPTPNNMSIS
-1075 VWYDTAE
+1075 YDCGKTFTEFGDKDWFYGSA
-1082 YSDMLTSDV
+1082 LTED
-1091 RAQSKSFSWQEA
+1091 
-1103 AQNWANAY
+1103 
-1111 YGTQKEV
+1111 GTYV
-1118 TSGSIYKFT
+1118 TSVDSSLEIRDGYVYTTAVYDINHEKSDDP
-1127 WLNVTVNPAEETTQ
+1127 LVTH
-1141 AKRKAGE
+1141 
-1148 IDDNTYCF
+1148 
-1156 AVRVEFTAESA
+1156 AVRISI
-1167 NALQSAMAGNTV
+1167 
-1179 KCENPAAPKDAY
+1179 K
-1191 EFYRCCTIQLR
+1191 
-1202 DDGRWYGTE
+1202 
-1211 LGTGWLCAI
+1211 TGAQEILD
-1220 PKKEGL
+1220 
-1226 PPPFFAVF
+1226 
-1234 QRRAGKSTGTS
+1234 
-1245 QRYVV
+1245 

>member
-148 ALFRRTVR
+148 ALFRRTVH
-156 RWKRDVSRADYAAML
+156 RWKRDVFRADYAAML

-264 ACDSAATDGLELP
+264 ACDSAATDDLDRA

-334 LTLTAGCAISW
+334 LTLTAGCAVSW
-345 GERAQKNDDP
+345 GNKNELSDP
-355 FADKSYTVD
+355 FGKSYTIAD
-364 ILLYE
+364 IVYIGVEPDDTFRENAANAELLLRSDAQSMTLTWTDHYKWDCTAAGSFEMTEENFDRYFDGSAFE
-369 APAFTDGFT
+369 AADNPAGWQESDMSAAKLRRENANTWCFTTSSPPDGLT
-378 DGTYPSFRTTTN
+378 DY
-390 TAGEKYVTLCDAWG
+390 LC
-404 STSIYGPMEEY
+404 
-415 TLEKQSFYAL
+415 
-425 FGSTKA
+425 
-431 SPVDD
+431 
-436 LIQNNKSAWSGHCEE
+436 
-451 ASDGQPNQVYLLKQK
+451 LLQQK
-466 DGSVYLGLAGDYEED
+466 DGTLYLAMGYYPDSKQTAPHCFHTL
-481 GSELFCSVFRLNE
+481 FRLAE
-494 QVNPIYASMDDYAA
+494 KAVPIYASMDDYAA
-508 ACVEDLKKGTM
+508 ACVEDLKQGTM
-519 TYSVSEN
+519 TYYTSEN
-526 NDYAS
+526 GNYGSQAV
-531 RSIEDTVADVRVT
+531 EDTVADVRVT
-544 QLEQADS
+544 QLEFADS

-574 NEAGMQ
+574 NEAGVE
-580 IDVIGGQELTD
+580 IEPVGGQYVTD
-591 DGYLNENWTH
+591 DGYLRESWTH
-601 YLTVLH
+601 YLTVLR

-729 KAEWE
+729 KVEWE

-800 VILQAMVN
+800 EVLRAMV
-808 SFRTSKILFT
+808 RIFT
-818 DGSPNG
+818 VNWDADAAA
-824 SESSDPAPDD
+824 DPALDD
-834 TAFQADLQLASNGG
+834 SDFQADLQLASNGG
-848 ASWLSLNT
+848 AAWMYLSKNSAAVSDCNMRNVTPTVRLDECSYALLHDKFTPADGARSLTLWLSNNDSSHLAFFEGT
-856 DGMAVGGHDPKDS
+856 DI
-869 APTVLLDTCDY
+869 
-880 KEYDPS
+880 
-886 ESSPSGSAVPPGGGN
+886 
-901 PLALCLSLSNS
+901 
-912 ARFTFYEGSDF
+912 
-923 MLYQHGDTRYYKVSS
+923 MLYQRDDAYYYKVSD
-938 YGDYATIF
+938 YGNYATLY
-946 DAMLAWYNKTPDKE
+946 DAMLAWFNSAQSGTEPSDASS
-960 ATFESDLVLASNAA
+960 ATTTNAVSRDSLIKAADSYVDLGGYLWYTAGGKLYRWREGGSVEVLHDLPVNDVTDT
-974 TVDILAFC
+974 TVDATLSVVSDQVALRYYIGGGIMGSFVTELYGADGKQS
-982 PASGESGSHAPLLTG
+982 ATLYGYESIAISGSTIVETTKFPPTVNNLRLSTDGGKTWTSIGDADYFYGSVTEDGSSISYFPGALEIRDG
-997 YSVALD
+997 YVYTTAVYD
-1003 SYEYKPI
+1003 I
-1010 DKPKNLDGLDSVE
+1010 DHQK
-1023 LWPHNAQATCLIFYK
+1023 
-1038 GTNTVKYVSGK
+1038 
-1049 SERYYR
+1049 
-1055 AVGDFS
+1055 
-1061 IVDNDGRT
+1061 
-1069 LYDLMR
+1069 
-1075 VWYDTAE
+1075 
-1082 YSDMLTSDV
+1082 TSDPL
-1091 RAQSKSFSWQEA
+1091 
-1103 AQNWANAY
+1103 
-1111 YGTQKEV
+1111 V
-1118 TSGSIYKFT
+1118 THS
-1127 WLNVTVNPAEETTQ
+1127 
-1141 AKRKAGE
+1141 
-1148 IDDNTYCF
+1148 
-1156 AVRVEFTAESA
+1156 VRV
-1167 NALQSAMAGNTV
+1167 NL
-1179 KCENPAAPKDAY
+1179 K
-1191 EFYRCCTIQLR
+1191 
-1202 DDGRWYGTE
+1202 
-1211 LGTGWLCAI
+1211 TGAQEILD
-1220 PKKEGL
+1220 
-1226 PPPFFAVF
+1226 
-1234 QRRAGKSTGTS
+1234 
-1245 QRYVV
+1245 

>member
-14 LGSLAIL
+14 LGSIAIL

-44 ALAAFLLLPVDF
+44 ALAAFLLLPIDF

-156 RWKRDVSRADYAAML
+156 RWKRDVARADYASLL
-171 SDTAR
+171 SDTVR

-325 LGVVALVLA
+325 LGIVALVLA
-334 LTLTAGCAISW
+334 LTLTAGCAVSW

-364 ILLYE
+364 TLLYE
-369 APAFTDGFT
+369 APGFTDGFT
-378 DGTYPSFRTTTN
+378 DGAYPTFRTATN
-390 TAGEKYVTLCDAWG
+390 PAGEKYVTMFNDLGYAL
-404 STSIYGPMEEY
+404 IYGPMEEY
-415 TLEKQSFYAL
+415 KLEKQSFYAL
-425 FGSTKA
+425 FGNTRDA

-436 LIQNNKSAWSGHCEE
+436 LMQHNKSAWTGYCEE
-451 ASDGQPNQVYLLKQK
+451 AKDSQPYQAYLLEQE
-466 DGSVYLGLAGDYEED
+466 DGTIYLGLSADYAED
-481 GSELFCSVFRLNE
+481 GSECFCMVYRLE
-494 QVNPIYASMDDYAA
+494 KEDDTIYASMDDYAA
-508 ACVEDLKKGTM
+508 ACVAELKKGTM

-526 NDYAS
+526 NEYAS

-544 QLEQADS
+544 QLEQGDS

-574 NEAGMQ
+574 NEAGAQ
-580 IDVIGGQELTD
+580 INIVGGQELTD
-591 DGYLNENWTH
+591 DGYLNEHWTH

-607 YTYGEKTGYQVIGTY
+607 YTYGEKTGYQIIGTY

-640 YYLHDFYV
+640 YYLHDFYI

-656 KMFIPD
+656 KMFIPN
-662 LLNDTA
+662 LLNA
-668 ADGYGRA
+668 ATDGYGRA

-808 SFRTSKILFT
+808 SFRTSKILPTT
-818 DGSPNG
+818 DPVLD
-824 SESSDPAPDD
+824 DPA
-834 TAFQADLQLASNGG
+834 FKADLQLATNGG
-848 ASWLSLNT
+848 ASWMYLSKNSA
-856 DGMAVGGHDPKDS
+856 AVSDCNMRNVT
-869 APTVLLDTCDY
+869 PTVKLDECSYALLNEEFTPDDGKQT
-880 KEYDPS
+880 
-886 ESSPSGSAVPPGGGN
+886 
-901 PLALCLSLSNS
+901 LTLWLSNNDS
-912 ARFTFYEGSDF
+912 SHLAFYEGTNV
-923 MLYQHGDTRYYKVSS
+923 MLYQRDDARYYKVSNF
-938 YGDYATIF
+938 GDYATLY
-946 DAMLAWYNKTPDKE
+946 DAMLAWFNSAQSGTEP
-960 ATFESDLVLASNAA
+960 SDASSTTTTNAVSRDSLIKA
-974 TVDILAFC
+974 A
-982 PASGESGSHAPLLTG
+982 
-997 YSVALD
+997 D
-1003 SYEYKPI
+1003 SYVDLGGYLWYTAGGKFCRWRE
-1010 DKPKNLDGLDSVE
+1010 GGSVE
-1023 LWPHNAQATCLIFYK
+1023 TVCDLPLDYDTPVSASLSTQDNRILMNYHIGGATMGSFI
-1038 GTNTVKYVSGK
+1038 T
-1049 SERYYR
+1049 
-1055 AVGDFS
+1055 D
-1061 IVDNDGRT
+1061 
-1069 LYDLMR
+1069 LYDTDGKKLSSINGYNAIAISGDIIVMTDHFMPTPNNMSIS
-1075 VWYDTAE
+1075 YDCGKTFTEFGDKDWFYGSA
-1082 YSDMLTSDV
+1082 LTED
-1091 RAQSKSFSWQEA
+1091 
-1103 AQNWANAY
+1103 
-1111 YGTQKEV
+1111 GTYV
-1118 TSGSIYKFT
+1118 TSVSSSLEIRDGYVYTTAVYDINHEKSDDP
-1127 WLNVTVNPAEETTQ
+1127 LVTH
-1141 AKRKAGE
+1141 
-1148 IDDNTYCF
+1148 
-1156 AVRVEFTAESA
+1156 AVRISI
-1167 NALQSAMAGNTV
+1167 
-1179 KCENPAAPKDAY
+1179 K
-1191 EFYRCCTIQLR
+1191 
-1202 DDGRWYGTE
+1202 
-1211 LGTGWLCAI
+1211 TGAQEILD
-1220 PKKEGL
+1220 
-1226 PPPFFAVF
+1226 
-1234 QRRAGKSTGTS
+1234 
-1245 QRYVV
+1245 

>member
-44 ALAAFLLLPVDF
+44 ALAAFLLLPDDF

-77 DKTAIQSTDNLF
+77 DKTTIQSTDNLF

-156 RWKRDVSRADYAAML
+156 RWKRDVARADYAAML

-176 DLGVSAPEMIVCEA
+176 DLGVGAPEMIVCEA

-264 ACDSAATDGLELP
+264 ACDSAATDDLDRA

-288 AVQSSVRA
+288 AVQSNVRA

-325 LGVVALVLA
+325 LSVVALVLA
-334 LTLTAGCAISW
+334 LTLAAGCAVSW
-345 GERAQKNDDP
+345 GERAQASSPFDGTFYQASLIAWDDGMTAGSEYAP
-355 FADKSYTVD
+355 FLSETNRFQLSASPSPTLSYTLPHGTV
-364 ILLYE
+364 Y
-369 APAFTDGFT
+369 GFPMQK
-378 DGTYPSFRTTTN
+378 G
-390 TAGEKYVTLCDAWG
+390 GELTQ
-404 STSIYGPMEEY
+404 EN
-415 TLEKQSFYAL
+415 F
-425 FGSTKA
+425 
-431 SPVDD
+431 DD
-436 LIQNNKSAWSGHCEE
+436 AWSGEGSVDLRALRENSAALWCRFPLTPMQE
-451 ASDGQPNQVYLLKQK
+451 APGSSDEPNLVYLSQQNDGSLFLFFGYCYK
-466 DGSVYLGLAGDYEED
+466 DGDTEVRSIRWIYQL
-481 GSELFCSVFRLNE
+481 E
-494 QVNPIYASMDDYAA
+494 QRDDTIYASMDDYAA
-508 ACVEDLKKGTM
+508 ACVEDLKQGTM
-519 TYSVSEN
+519 TYYVRVN
-526 NDYAS
+526 GMGVV
-531 RSIEDTVADVRVT
+531 EDTVADVRVT
-544 QLEQADS
+544 QLELGDS
-551 LGNLSPDGTVLEL
+551 LEGLSPDGTALEL
-564 WYFQYEMKPT
+564 WYFNYEMKPT
-574 NEAGMQ
+574 NEAGVE
-580 IDVIGGQELTD
+580 IDPVGGQYVTD
-591 DGYLNENWTH
+591 DGFLRESWTH

-607 YTYGEKTGYQVIGTY
+607 HTSGEKTGYQIIGTSMS
-622 TGNDGLWYNGCSY
+622 NDGLFYNGCGY
-635 SGEEK
+635 GGEEK
-640 YYLHDFYV
+640 AYLHDFYV
-648 DYAGLDLP
+648 DYAGLNEP
-656 KMFIPD
+656 KMFIPN
-662 LLNDTA
+662 LLNA
-668 ADGYGRA
+668 ATDGYGRA
-675 NQCEAR
+675 NQCEAQ
-681 LISGDGSYYFY
+681 LVTGEDYYY
-692 APITAWACNPGTE
+692 YVPITAWARSSDAE

-800 VILQAMVN
+800 EVLRAMVR
-808 SFRTSKILFT
+808 SFTVNW
-818 DGSPNG
+818 DADAAA
-824 SESSDPAPDD
+824 DPALDD
-834 TAFQADLQLASNGG
+834 SDFQADLQLASNGG
-848 ASWLSLNT
+848 AAWMFLYRDNAAITDRDMLNVTPTVRLDECSYALLHDKFTPADGARSLTLWLSNNDSSHLVFFEDT
-856 DGMAVGGHDPKDS
+856 DI
-869 APTVLLDTCDY
+869 
-880 KEYDPS
+880 
-886 ESSPSGSAVPPGGGN
+886 
-901 PLALCLSLSNS
+901 
-912 ARFTFYEGSDF
+912 
-923 MLYQHGDTRYYKVSS
+923 MLYQRDDAYYYKVSD
-938 YGDYATIF
+938 YGDYATLY
-946 DAMLAWYNKTPDKE
+946 DAMLAWFNSAQSGTEPSDASSATTTNAVSRDSLIKAADSYVDLGGYLWYTADGKFCRWHEGGSVETLRELPYNDVTDQPAI
-960 ATFESDLVLASNAA
+960 ATLA
-974 TVDILAFC
+974 VEYDQ
-982 PASGESGSHAPLLTG
+982 
-997 YSVALD
+997 VALRWHIGGATTGTTMLELYGAD
-1003 SYEYKPI
+1003 GKRTME
-1010 DKPKNLDGLDSVE
+1010 LDGSA
-1023 LWPHNAQATCLIFYK
+1023 P
-1038 GTNTVKYVSGK
+1038 
-1049 SERYYR
+1049 
-1055 AVGDFS
+1055 
-1061 IVDNDGRT
+1061 
-1069 LYDLMR
+1069 
-1075 VWYDTAE
+1075 
-1082 YSDMLTSDV
+1082 
-1091 RAQSKSFSWQEA
+1091 
-1103 AQNWANAY
+1103 
-1111 YGTQKEV
+1111 
-1118 TSGSIYKFT
+1118 
-1127 WLNVTVNPAEETTQ
+1127 
-1141 AKRKAGE
+1141 
-1148 IDDNTYCF
+1148 F
-1156 AVRVEFTAESA
+1156 AIS
-1167 NALQSAMAGNTV
+1167 GNTV
-1179 KCENPAAPKDAY
+1179 VKLLSFPPTTGNLLLSTDGGKTWSAIGDADWFYGSVTEDSSGSTSYALADLTIRDGYVYTTAVYDVHHEKSNAPLVTHAVRISIK
-1191 EFYRCCTIQLR
+1191 
-1202 DDGRWYGTE
+1202 
-1211 LGTGWLCAI
+1211 TGAQEILD
-1220 PKKEGL
+1220 
-1226 PPPFFAVF
+1226 
-1234 QRRAGKSTGTS
+1234 
-1245 QRYVV
+1245 

>member
-21 AMLVLKPLW
+21 AMLALKPLW

-44 ALAAFLLLPVDF
+44 ALAVFLLLPVDF
-56 SVKNAPVQAAP
+56 SVKNAPVQAEP

-138 AFLLYQGVSY
+138 AFLLYQGLSY

-156 RWKRDVSRADYAAML
+156 RWKRDVARADYAAML

-176 DLGVSAPEMIVCEA
+176 DLGVSAPEIIVCEA

-202 RLLLPHERYDVQE
+202 RLLLPHEHYDVQE

-334 LTLTAGCAISW
+334 LTLTAGCAVSW
-345 GERAQKNDDP
+345 GERAQAQKNDDP

-364 ILLYE
+364 TLLYE
-369 APAFTDGFT
+369 APGFTDGFS
-378 DGTYPSFRTTTN
+378 DGAYPTFRTATN
-390 TAGEKYVTLCDAWG
+390 PAGEKYVTMFNDLGYAL
-404 STSIYGPMEEY
+404 IYGPMEEY
-415 TLEKQSFYAL
+415 KLETQSFYAL
-425 FGSTKA
+425 FGSTREA
-431 SPVDD
+431 SPLDD
-436 LIQNNKSAWSGHCEE
+436 LMQNNKAAWSGYCEE
-451 ASDGQPNQVYLLKQK
+451 AKDAQPYQAYFLEQEDGT
-466 DGSVYLGLAGDYEED
+466 VYLGLSADYAED
-481 GSELFCSVFRLNE
+481 GSERFCLVYRLNE
-494 QVNPIYASMDDYAA
+494 QDDTIYDSMDDYAA
-508 ACVEDLKKGTM
+508 ACVAELKKGTM

-526 NDYAS
+526 NEYAS

-607 YTYGEKTGYQVIGTY
+607 YTSGEQTGYQVIGTSMS
-622 TGNDGLWYNGCSY
+622 NDGLWYNGCSY
-635 SGEEK
+635 GVDLK

-656 KMFIPD
+656 KIYIPN

-668 ADGYGRA
+668 TDGYGRA

-740 EKTDAG
+740 EKTDTG
-746 WRFVTHEGMSN
+746 WHFVTHEGMSN
-757 TIVTLFDAPDGTC
+757 TTVTLFDAPNDTC

-800 VILQAMVN
+800 EVLRAMVR
-808 SFRTSKILFT
+808 SFTVNW
-818 DGSPNG
+818 DADAAA
-824 SESSDPAPDD
+824 DPALDD
-834 TAFQADLQLASNGG
+834 SDFQADLQLASNGG
-848 ASWLSLNT
+848 AAWMFLYRDNAAITDRDMLNVTPTVRLDECSYALLHDKFTPADGARSLTLWLSNNDSSHLAFFEGT
-856 DGMAVGGHDPKDS
+856 DI
-869 APTVLLDTCDY
+869 
-880 KEYDPS
+880 
-886 ESSPSGSAVPPGGGN
+886 
-901 PLALCLSLSNS
+901 
-912 ARFTFYEGSDF
+912 
-923 MLYQHGDTRYYKVSS
+923 MLYQRDDAYYYKVSD
-938 YGDYATIF
+938 YGDYATLY
-946 DAMLAWYNKTPDKE
+946 DAMLAWYDAAADPAAERTAAKVLGDALQKLGDMSSEVTLSLSVNGTDSSIYDGSSVTNRAYFARQLSEILSWREAGGSAAPSAQNCILLMTADGGVLTVCESQPMHLWLTTPGGAAYCFKT
-960 ATFESDLVLASNAA
+960 
-974 TVDILAFC
+974 
-982 PASGESGSHAPLLTG
+982 
-997 YSVALD
+997 D
-1003 SYEYKPI
+1003 SY
-1010 DKPKNLDGLDSVE
+1010 DDL
-1023 LWPHNAQATCLIFYK
+1023 
-1038 GTNTVKYVSGK
+1038 
-1049 SERYYR
+1049 
-1055 AVGDFS
+1055 S
-1061 IVDNDGRT
+1061 IVDGDGRT
-1069 LYDLMR
+1069 LYSLMR
-1075 VWYDTAE
+1075 LWYDGAE
-1082 YSDMLTSDV
+1082 YDALLGEIEP
-1091 RAQSKSFSWQEA
+1091 QPKSLSWQEA
-1103 AQNWANAY
+1103 AQQWADAY
-1111 YGTQKEV
+1111 FGTHTKA
-1118 TSGSIYKFT
+1118 TSGSSFRYT
-1127 WLNVTVNPAEETTQ
+1127 WVKALTTPAEDTTK
-1141 AKRKAGE
+1141 AMRKQGE

-1156 AVRVEFTAESA
+1156 AVEVQFTPESET
-1167 NALQSAMAGNTV
+1167 ALQYAMAGNTGE
-1179 KCENPAAPKDAY
+1179 CTDPSAPKGAY
-1191 EFYRCCTIQLR
+1191 AFWRCCTIQQK
-1202 DDGRWYGTE
+1202 DDGRWYGLV
-1211 LGTGWLCAI
+1211 LGTGW
-1220 PKKEGL
+1220 
-1226 PPPFFAVF
+1226 
-1234 QRRAGKSTGTS
+1234 
-1245 QRYVV
+1245 

>member
-44 ALAAFLLLPVDF
+44 ALAVFLLLPVDF

-202 RLLLPHERYDVQE
+202 RLLLPHEHYDVQE

-334 LTLTAGCAISW
+334 LTLTAGCAVGW
-345 GERAQKNDDP
+345 GERAQTQKNDDP

-378 DGTYPSFRTTTN
+378 DGTYPTFRTATN
-390 TAGEKYVTLCDAWG
+390 PAGEKYVTMFNDLGYAL
-404 STSIYGPMEEY
+404 IYGPMEEY
-415 TLEKQSFYAL
+415 KLEKQSFYAL
-425 FGSTKA
+425 FGSTRDA

-436 LIQNNKSAWSGHCEE
+436 LMQHNKSAWTGYCEE
-451 ASDGQPNQVYLLKQK
+451 AKDSQPYQAYLLEQE
-466 DGSVYLGLAGDYEED
+466 DGTIYLGLSADYAED
-481 GSELFCSVFRLNE
+481 GSECFCMVYRLE
-494 QVNPIYASMDDYAA
+494 KEDDTIYASMDDYAA
-508 ACVEDLKKGTM
+508 ERVAELKKGTM

-526 NDYAS
+526 NEYAS

-607 YTYGEKTGYQVIGTY
+607 YTSGEQTGYQVIGTY

-635 SGEEK
+635 GVDLK
-640 YYLHDFYV
+640 YYLHDFYI

-656 KMFIPD
+656 RYQIGALYHF
-662 LLNDTA
+662 T
-668 ADGYGRA
+668 DGYGNDLTPDGRV
-675 NQCEAR
+675 Q
-681 LISGDGSYYFY
+681 SGDGWYFY
-692 APITAWACNPGTE
+692 LPNTGTWNASLE
-705 FWYSRYD
+705 EPLWESAYGTKSTFVVKSFSTDASDAADYFKRDGWNVEDVDGQSVYTKTNGGQHARIRLYDRTDSGHYEVQTFWYD
-712 TGSYFNA
+712 G
-719 KKLEQSLDEA
+719 QS
-729 KAEWE
+729 
-734 STGAKA
+734 TQ
-740 EKTDAG
+740 
-746 WRFVTHEGMSN
+746 
-757 TIVTLFDAPDGTC
+757 
-770 YEVTTHWTFDGST
+770 
-783 EENQWGWN
+783 ENQWGWSAA
-791 RDRAVEGEA
+791 RQTEGERDLLEQMA
-800 VILQAMVN
+800 KTFTVSDAMRKAYTP
-808 SFRTSKILFT
+808 SFS
-818 DGSPNG
+818 
-824 SESSDPAPDD
+824 AD
-834 TAFQADLQLASNGG
+834 TKLASNGG
-848 ASWLSLNT
+848 AAWMYLSEDGTAVSDHDMKDVTPTVRLEACDYTARPQYDPPSGGKVLELWLSNN
-856 DGMAVGGHDPKDS
+856 DASHF
-869 APTVLLDTCDY
+869 A
-880 KEYDPS
+880 
-886 ESSPSGSAVPPGGGN
+886 
-901 PLALCLSLSNS
+901 
-912 ARFTFYEGSDF
+912 FYEGSNV
-923 MLYQHGDTRYYKVSS
+923 MLYQCDEVRYYDVSNF
-938 YGDYATIF
+938 GDYKTLY
-946 DAMLAWYNKTPDKE
+946 DAMLAWFNSAQSGTEPSDASS
-960 ATFESDLVLASNAA
+960 ATTTNAVSRDSLIKAADSYVDLGGYLWYTAGGELRRYRSGVIE
-974 TVDILAFC
+974 TVDTL
-982 PASGESGSHAPLLTG
+982 
-997 YSVALD
+997 
-1003 SYEYKPI
+1003 PI
-1010 DKPKNLDGLDSVE
+1010 DYLNDTPV
-1023 LWPHNAQATCLIFYK
+1023 NASLSTQDDRL
-1038 GTNTVKYVSGK
+1038 
-1049 SERYYR
+1049 
-1055 AVGDFS
+1055 
-1061 IVDNDGRT
+1061 
-1069 LYDLMR
+1069 LMS
-1075 VWYDTAE
+1075 YHIGGA
-1082 YSDMLTSDV
+1082 
-1091 RAQSKSFSWQEA
+1091 
-1103 AQNWANAY
+1103 
-1111 YGTQKEV
+1111 
-1118 TSGSIYKFT
+1118 TSGSFVTDLYGVDGKKIASIGGYNSIAISGDTVVKTLQFPPAANNLYISYDCGGTFT
-1127 WLNVTVNPAEETTQ
+1127 PLGDKDWYYGAVKEDDSGVTYMSAEL
-1141 AKRKAGE
+1141 E
-1148 IDDNTYCF
+1148 IRDGYVYTHAVYDVFHDKTSDPLVTHS
-1156 AVRVEFTAESA
+1156 VRV
-1167 NALQSAMAGNTV
+1167 NL
-1179 KCENPAAPKDAY
+1179 K
-1191 EFYRCCTIQLR
+1191 
-1202 DDGRWYGTE
+1202 
-1211 LGTGWLCAI
+1211 TGAQEILD
-1220 PKKEGL
+1220 
-1226 PPPFFAVF
+1226 
-1234 QRRAGKSTGTS
+1234 
-1245 QRYVV
+1245 

>member
-156 RWKRDVSRADYAAML
+156 RWKRDVARADYAAML

-176 DLGVSAPEMIVCEA
+176 DLGVGAPEMIVCEA

-202 RLLLPHERYDVQE
+202 RLLLPHEHYDVQE

-334 LTLTAGCAISW
+334 LTLTAGCAVSW
-345 GERAQKNDDP
+345 GERAQKNDDL

-364 ILLYE
+364 TLLYE
-369 APAFTDGFT
+369 APGFTDGFT
-378 DGTYPSFRTTTN
+378 DGAYPTFRTATN
-390 TAGEKYVTLCDAWG
+390 PAGEKYVTMFNDLGYAL
-404 STSIYGPMEEY
+404 IYGPMEEY
-415 TLEKQSFYAL
+415 KLEKQSFYAL
-425 FGSTKA
+425 FGNTRDA

-436 LIQNNKSAWSGHCEE
+436 LMQHNKSAWTGYCEE
-451 ASDGQPNQVYLLKQK
+451 AKDSQPYQAYLLEQE
-466 DGSVYLGLAGDYEED
+466 DGTIYLGLSADYAED
-481 GSELFCSVFRLNE
+481 GSECFCMVYRLE
-494 QVNPIYASMDDYAA
+494 KEDDTIYASMDDYAA
-508 ACVEDLKKGTM
+508 ERVAELKKGTM

-526 NDYAS
+526 NEYAS

-574 NEAGMQ
+574 NEAGAQ
-580 IDVIGGQELTD
+580 INIVGGQELTD

-607 YTYGEKTGYQVIGTY
+607 YTSGEKTGYQIIGTY

-719 KKLEQSLDEA
+719 KKLERSLDEA

-791 RDRAVEGEA
+791 RDRAVESEA
-800 VILQAMVN
+800 EVLRAMVR
-808 SFRTSKILFT
+808 SFTVNW
-818 DGSPNG
+818 DADAAA
-824 SESSDPAPDD
+824 DPALDD
-834 TAFQADLQLASNGG
+834 SDFQADLQLASNGG
-848 ASWLSLNT
+848 AAWMYLSKNSAAVSDCNMRSVTPTVRLDECSYALLNEEFTPDDGKQTLTLWLSNN
-856 DGMAVGGHDPKDS
+856 DS
-869 APTVLLDTCDY
+869 
-880 KEYDPS
+880 S
-886 ESSPSGSAVPPGGGN
+886 H
-901 PLALCLSLSNS
+901 LA
-912 ARFTFYEGSDF
+912 FYEGTNV
-923 MLYQHGDTRYYKVSS
+923 MLYQRDDARYYKVSNF
-938 YGDYATIF
+938 GDYATLY
-946 DAMLAWYNKTPDKE
+946 DAMLAWFNSAQSGTEPSDASSATTTNAVSRDSLIKAADSYVDLGGYLWYTAGGKFCRWHEGGSVETLRELPYNDVTDQPAI
-960 ATFESDLVLASNAA
+960 ATLA
-974 TVDILAFC
+974 VEYDQ
-982 PASGESGSHAPLLTG
+982 
-997 YSVALD
+997 VALRWHIGGATTGTTMLELYGAD
-1003 SYEYKPI
+1003 GKRTME
-1010 DKPKNLDGLDSVE
+1010 LDGSA
-1023 LWPHNAQATCLIFYK
+1023 P
-1038 GTNTVKYVSGK
+1038 
-1049 SERYYR
+1049 
-1055 AVGDFS
+1055 
-1061 IVDNDGRT
+1061 
-1069 LYDLMR
+1069 
-1075 VWYDTAE
+1075 
-1082 YSDMLTSDV
+1082 
-1091 RAQSKSFSWQEA
+1091 
-1103 AQNWANAY
+1103 
-1111 YGTQKEV
+1111 
-1118 TSGSIYKFT
+1118 
-1127 WLNVTVNPAEETTQ
+1127 
-1141 AKRKAGE
+1141 
-1148 IDDNTYCF
+1148 F
-1156 AVRVEFTAESA
+1156 AIS
-1167 NALQSAMAGNTV
+1167 GNTV
-1179 KCENPAAPKDAY
+1179 VKLLSFPPTTGNLLLSTDGGKTWSAIGDADW
-1191 EFYRCCTIQLR
+1191 FYGSVTEDSSGSTSYALADLTIR
-1202 DDGRWYGTE
+1202 DGYVYTTAVYDIDHQKTSDPLVTHAVRISIK
-1211 LGTGWLCAI
+1211 TGAQEILD
-1220 PKKEGL
+1220 
-1226 PPPFFAVF
+1226 
-1234 QRRAGKSTGTS
+1234 
-1245 QRYVV
+1245 